1 MSINCSEINNLN
13 NSIDFFNSTKFI
25 CDELVKY
32 IRTYKQLTID
42 YSKKLSNMQSSF
54 AKKLSKTD
62 NKSMEKIIA
71 ITNKLVE
78 LIGDNIGLIKLS
90 AEELETKVK
99 EFELDLKTKFD
110 NLKQI
115 QKKAQ
120 EQNKILINNNNDI
133 NKARKNYI
141 DSMTK
146 CEEIISKYYSD
157 KKIIDDND
165 RGLTKKMNVND
176 YNIIKDKL
184 KNEMNDMNNSIKVS
198 KSFEKIYTNL
208 INDSSKI
215 HDVFVQN
222 YNKNYYSKIKSFNID
237 ISNKI
242 KNLLLSFYLSFKNS
256 YRQPMVTTDI
266 NINSLNTID
275 EGKETENILNSL
287 YKNDNPLQN
296 ITPMNYKLK
305 AVQILKENKFFEN
318 NDVNIN
324 STEDELKNED
334 GSIEQNKYVS
344 ILEDGF
350 SQLQYISNSSL
361 FKTLKTIF
369 KNFKLIEKNNIDFEI
384 EEIKFK
390 TQEYILKIES
400 NMNAYPYAKNGIQ
413 DKNDIV
419 IYYKRNELTNEE
431 LADLEKLLNHHE
443 SRIILL
449 QKLSDYRAKGKYYLD
464 QRDFDLLLKYF
475 NIIANHIKANADFH
489 CAEMIII
496 ISQTY
501 HLEILNKTK
510 GTSRKKYIQDDL
522 KNNELFKEKDF
533 WEEFLCYAINKEIM
547 KTQRRDKKIME
558 NKSST
563 DSKLS
568 NVVFSQLLTIIDN
581 MIEFGFSPEKTREII
596 EPKINYYKLND
607 ALKLTVNEVL
617 NSKIESE
624 KKKQEKEKEIKLEKE
639 KKEDKKE
646 EKEEKEEKKEEKEEK
661 KEEKEEKKEEDEIKE
676 DRKEEEKK
684 DNDNIVEIKNDELKE
699 EKKEVKEE
707 NNEKKV

>member
-1 MSINCSEINNLN
+1 MSINCSEVENLN
-13 NSIDFFNSTKFI
+13 NSIDFFNSMKFI
-25 CDELVKY
+25 CDELTKY

-42 YSKKLSNMQSSF
+42 YSKKLASMQSSF
-54 AKKLSKTD
+54 SKKLSKTE
-62 NKSMEKIIA
+62 NKSMEKIIS

-90 AEELETKVK
+90 AEEIETKVK
-99 EFELDLKTKFD
+99 EFELDLKTKYD

-120 EQNKILINNNNDI
+120 EQNKILINNYNDI
-133 NKARKNYI
+133 NKAKKNFI
-141 DSMTK
+141 ESMTK
-146 CEEIISKYYSD
+146 SEEIINKFYSD
-157 KKIIDDND
+157 KKFIDDSD
-165 RGLTKKMNVND
+165 RGLGKRINMND
-176 YNIIKDKL
+176 YNMTKDKL
-184 KNEMNDMNNSIKVS
+184 KSEYNDMNNSIKVS
-198 KSFEKIYTNL
+198 KSLEKIYTNL
-208 INDSSKI
+208 INDSTKI
-215 HDVFVQN
+215 HGVFVQN
-222 YNKNYYSKIKSFNID
+222 YTKNFYSTIKLFNID
-237 ISNKI
+237 LSNKI

-256 YRQPMVTTDI
+256 YRQPMVNTDI
-266 NINSLNTID
+266 NINSLNSID
-275 EGKETENILNSL
+275 EGKETENIMNTL
-287 YKNDNPLQN
+287 YKNNNPLQN
-296 ITPMNYKLK
+296 ISPVNYNLK
-305 AVQILKENKFFEN
+305 AIQILKENKFFEN

-324 STEDELKNED
+324 STEEELKNDD
-334 GSIEQNKYVS
+334 GSFEQNKYVS
-344 ILEDGF
+344 VLDDGF

-361 FKTLKTIF
+361 FLTLKKIF
-369 KNFKLIEKNNIDFEI
+369 DNFNLIDKNDIKFDI

-400 NMNAYPYAKNGIQ
+400 NMNSYPYAKDGIQ

-431 LADLEKLLNHHE
+431 LADLEKLLSHHE

-475 NIIANHIKANADFH
+475 NIITNYIKAEADYH

-501 HLEILNKTK
+501 HLEILNKAK

-522 KNNELFKEKDF
+522 KKNEIFRDKNF

-624 KKKQEKEKEIKLEKE
+624 KKKKEEEKEQENKEGDEI
-639 KKEDKKE
+639 KEDKKE
-646 EKEEKEEKKEEKEEK
+646 ENKYK
-661 KEEKEEKKEEDEIKE
+661 
-676 DRKEEEKK
+676 
-684 DNDNIVEIKNDELKE
+684 NDIIEIKNDELKE
-699 EKKEVKEE
+699 EEEIKEE
-707 NNEKKV
+707 KEEKEEINEKKE

>member
-1 MSINCSEINNLN
+1 MSINCSEVENLN
-13 NSIDFFNSTKFI
+13 NSIDFFNSMKFI
-25 CDELVKY
+25 CDELTKY

-42 YSKKLSNMQSSF
+42 YSKKLASMQSSF
-54 AKKLSKTD
+54 SKKLSKTE
-62 NKSMEKIIA
+62 NKSMEKIIS

-90 AEELETKVK
+90 AEEIETKVK
-99 EFELDLKTKFD
+99 EFELDLKTKYD

-120 EQNKILINNNNDI
+120 EQNKILINNYNDI
-133 NKARKNYI
+133 NKAKKNFI
-141 DSMTK
+141 ESMTK
-146 CEEIISKYYSD
+146 SEEIINKFYSD
-157 KKIIDDND
+157 KKFIDDSD
-165 RGLTKKMNVND
+165 RGLGKRINMND
-176 YNIIKDKL
+176 YNMTKDKL
-184 KNEMNDMNNSIKVS
+184 KSEYNDMNNSIKVS
-198 KSFEKIYTNL
+198 KSLEKIYTNL
-208 INDSSKI
+208 INDSTKI
-215 HDVFVQN
+215 HGVFVQN
-222 YNKNYYSKIKSFNID
+222 YTKNFYSTIKTFNID

-256 YRQPMVTTDI
+256 YRQPMVNTDI
-266 NINSLNTID
+266 NINSLNSID
-275 EGKETENILNSL
+275 EGKETENIMNTL
-287 YKNDNPLQN
+287 YKNNNPLQN
-296 ITPMNYKLK
+296 ISPVNYNLK
-305 AVQILKENKFFEN
+305 AIQILKENKFFEN

-324 STEDELKNED
+324 SSEEELKNDD
-334 GSIEQNKYVS
+334 GSFEQNKYVS
-344 ILEDGF
+344 VLDDGF

-361 FKTLKTIF
+361 FLTLKKIF
-369 KNFKLIEKNNIDFEI
+369 DNFNLIDKNDIKFDI

-400 NMNAYPYAKNGIQ
+400 NMNSYPYAKDGIQ

-431 LADLEKLLNHHE
+431 LADLEKLLSHHE

-475 NIIANHIKANADFH
+475 NIITNHIKAEADYH

-501 HLEILNKTK
+501 HLEILNKAK

-522 KNNELFKEKDF
+522 KKNEIFRDKNF

-624 KKKQEKEKEIKLEKE
+624 KKKKEEEKEQENKEGDEIKED
-639 KKEDKKE
+639 KKEENKYKNDIIEIKNDELKEEEEKKE
-646 EKEEKEEKKEEKEEK
+646 EKEEKEEINEK
-661 KEEKEEKKEEDEIKE
+661 KE
-676 DRKEEEKK
+676 
-684 DNDNIVEIKNDELKE
+684 
-699 EKKEVKEE
+699 
-707 NNEKKV
+707 

>member
-1 MSINCSEINNLN
+1 MI
-13 NSIDFFNSTKFI
+13 STK
-25 CDELVKY
+25 
-32 IRTYKQLTID
+32 
-42 YSKKLSNMQSSF
+42 
-54 AKKLSKTD
+54 
-62 NKSMEKIIA
+62 
-71 ITNKLVE
+71 
-78 LIGDNIGLIKLS
+78 
-90 AEELETKVK
+90 
-99 EFELDLKTKFD
+99 
-110 NLKQI
+110 
-115 QKKAQ
+115 QKKNFI
-120 EQNKILINNNNDI
+120 E
-133 NKARKNYI
+133 
-141 DSMTK
+141 SMTK
-146 CEEIISKYYSD
+146 SEEIINKFYSD
-157 KKIIDDND
+157 KKFIDDSD
-165 RGLTKKMNVND
+165 RGLGKRINMND
-176 YNIIKDKL
+176 YNMTKDKL
-184 KNEMNDMNNSIKVS
+184 KSEYNDMNNSIKVS
-198 KSFEKIYTNL
+198 KSLEKIYTNL
-208 INDSSKI
+208 INDSTKI
-215 HDVFVQN
+215 HGVFVQN
-222 YNKNYYSKIKSFNID
+222 YTKNFYSTIKTFNID

-256 YRQPMVTTDI
+256 YRQPMVNTDI
-266 NINSLNTID
+266 NINSLNSID
-275 EGKETENILNSL
+275 EGKETENIMNTL
-287 YKNDNPLQN
+287 YKNNNPLQN
-296 ITPMNYKLK
+296 ISPVNYNLK
-305 AVQILKENKFFEN
+305 AIQILKENKFFEN

-324 STEDELKNED
+324 STEEELKNDD
-334 GSIEQNKYVS
+334 GSFEQNKYVS
-344 ILEDGF
+344 VLDDGF

-361 FKTLKTIF
+361 FLTLKKIF
-369 KNFKLIEKNNIDFEI
+369 DNFNLIDKNDIKFDI

-400 NMNAYPYAKNGIQ
+400 NMNSYPYAKDGIQ

-431 LADLEKLLNHHE
+431 LADLEKLLSHHE

-475 NIIANHIKANADFH
+475 NIITNHIKAEADYH

-501 HLEILNKTK
+501 HLEILNKAK

-522 KNNELFKEKDF
+522 KKNEIFRDKNF

-624 KKKQEKEKEIKLEKE
+624 KKKKEEEKEQE
-639 KKEDKKE
+639 KKEGDEIKEDKKEENKFKNDIIEKKNDELKEEEEKKE
-646 EKEEKEEKKEEKEEK
+646 EKEEKEEINEK
-661 KEEKEEKKEEDEIKE
+661 KE
-676 DRKEEEKK
+676 
-684 DNDNIVEIKNDELKE
+684 
-699 EKKEVKEE
+699 
-707 NNEKKV
+707 

>member
-1 MSINCSEINNLN
+1 MSINCSEVENLN
-13 NSIDFFNSTKFI
+13 NSIDFFNSMKFI
-25 CDELVKY
+25 CDELTKY

-42 YSKKLSNMQSSF
+42 YSKKLASMQSSF
-54 AKKLSKTD
+54 SKKLSKTE
-62 NKSMEKIIA
+62 NKSMEKIIS

-90 AEELETKVK
+90 AEEIETKVK
-99 EFELDLKTKFD
+99 EFELDLKTKYD

-120 EQNKILINNNNDI
+120 EQNKILINNYNDI
-133 NKARKNYI
+133 NKAKKNFI
-141 DSMTK
+141 ESMTK
-146 CEEIISKYYSD
+146 SEEIINKFYSD
-157 KKIIDDND
+157 KKFIDDSD
-165 RGLTKKMNVND
+165 RGLGKRINMND
-176 YNIIKDKL
+176 YNMTKDKL
-184 KNEMNDMNNSIKVS
+184 KSEYNDMNNSIKVS
-198 KSFEKIYTNL
+198 KSLEKIYTNL
-208 INDSSKI
+208 INDSNKI
-215 HDVFVQN
+215 HGVFVQN
-222 YNKNYYSKIKSFNID
+222 YTKNFYSTIKTFNID

-256 YRQPMVTTDI
+256 YRQPMVNTDI
-266 NINSLNTID
+266 NINSLNSID
-275 EGKETENILNSL
+275 EGKETENIMNTL
-287 YKNDNPLQN
+287 YKNNNPLQN
-296 ITPMNYKLK
+296 ISPVNYNLK
-305 AVQILKENKFFEN
+305 AIQILKENKFFEN

-324 STEDELKNED
+324 STEEELKNDD
-334 GSIEQNKYVS
+334 GSFEQNKYVS
-344 ILEDGF
+344 VLDDGF

-361 FKTLKTIF
+361 FLTLKKIF
-369 KNFKLIEKNNIDFEI
+369 DNFNLIDKNDIKFDI

-400 NMNAYPYAKNGIQ
+400 NMNSYPYAKDGIQ

-431 LADLEKLLNHHE
+431 LADLEKLLSHHE

-475 NIIANHIKANADFH
+475 NIITNHIKAEADYH

-501 HLEILNKTK
+501 HLEILNKAK

-522 KNNELFKEKDF
+522 KKNEIFRDKNF

-624 KKKQEKEKEIKLEKE
+624 KKKKEEEKEQENKEGDEI
-639 KKEDKKE
+639 KEDKKE
-646 EKEEKEEKKEEKEEK
+646 ENKYK
-661 KEEKEEKKEEDEIKE
+661 
-676 DRKEEEKK
+676 
-684 DNDNIVEIKNDELKE
+684 NDIVEIKNDELKE
-699 EKKEVKEE
+699 EEEIKEE
-707 NNEKKV
+707 KEEKEEINEKKE

>member
-1 MSINCSEINNLN
+1 MSINCSEVENLN
-13 NSIDFFNSTKFI
+13 NSIDFFNSMKFI
-25 CDELVKY
+25 CDELTKY

-42 YSKKLSNMQSSF
+42 YSKKLASMQSSF
-54 AKKLSKTD
+54 AKKLSKTE
-62 NKSMEKIIA
+62 NKSMEKIIS

-90 AEELETKVK
+90 AEEIETKVK
-99 EFELDLKTKFD
+99 EFELDLKTKYD

-120 EQNKILINNNNDI
+120 EQNKILINNYNDI
-133 NKARKNYI
+133 NKAKKNFI
-141 DSMTK
+141 ESMTK
-146 CEEIISKYYSD
+146 SEEIINKFYSD
-157 KKIIDDND
+157 KKFIDDSD
-165 RGLTKKMNVND
+165 RGLGKRINMND
-176 YNIIKDKL
+176 YNMTKDKL
-184 KNEMNDMNNSIKVS
+184 KSEYNDMNNSIKVS
-198 KSFEKIYTNL
+198 KSLEKIYTNL
-208 INDSSKI
+208 INDSTKI
-215 HDVFVQN
+215 HGVFVQN
-222 YNKNYYSKIKSFNID
+222 YTKNFYSTIKLFNID
-237 ISNKI
+237 LSNKI

-256 YRQPMVTTDI
+256 YRQPMVNTDI
-266 NINSLNTID
+266 NINSLNSID
-275 EGKETENILNSL
+275 EGKETENIMNTL
-287 YKNDNPLQN
+287 YKNNNPLQN
-296 ITPMNYKLK
+296 ISPVNYNLK
-305 AVQILKENKFFEN
+305 AIQILKENKFFEN

-324 STEDELKNED
+324 STEEELKNDD
-334 GSIEQNKYVS
+334 GSFEQNKYVS
-344 ILEDGF
+344 VLDDGF

-361 FKTLKTIF
+361 FLTLKKIF
-369 KNFKLIEKNNIDFEI
+369 DNFNLIDKNDIKFDI

-400 NMNAYPYAKNGIQ
+400 NMNSYPYAKDGIQ

-431 LADLEKLLNHHE
+431 LADLEKLLSHHE

-475 NIIANHIKANADFH
+475 NIITNHIKAEADYH

-501 HLEILNKTK
+501 HLEILNKAK

-522 KNNELFKEKDF
+522 KKNEIFRDKNF

-624 KKKQEKEKEIKLEKE
+624 KKKKEEEKEQENKEGDEI
-639 KKEDKKE
+639 KEDKKEENKYKNDIVEIKNDELKEEEEIKE
-646 EKEEKEEKKEEKEEK
+646 EKEEKEEKKEINDEK
-661 KEEKEEKKEEDEIKE
+661 KE
-676 DRKEEEKK
+676 
-684 DNDNIVEIKNDELKE
+684 
-699 EKKEVKEE
+699 
-707 NNEKKV
+707 

>member
-1 MSINCSEINNLN
+1 MSINCSEVENLN
-13 NSIDFFNSTKFI
+13 NSIDFFNSMKFI
-25 CDELVKY
+25 CDELTKY

-42 YSKKLSNMQSSF
+42 YSKKLASMQSSF
-54 AKKLSKTD
+54 SKKLSKTE
-62 NKSMEKIIA
+62 NKSMEKIIS

-90 AEELETKVK
+90 AEEIETKVK
-99 EFELDLKTKFD
+99 EFELDLKTKYD

-120 EQNKILINNNNDI
+120 EQNKILINNYNDI
-133 NKARKNYI
+133 NKAKKNFI
-141 DSMTK
+141 ESMTK
-146 CEEIISKYYSD
+146 SEEIINKFYSD
-157 KKIIDDND
+157 KKFIDDSD
-165 RGLTKKMNVND
+165 RGLGKRINMND
-176 YNIIKDKL
+176 YNMTKDKL
-184 KNEMNDMNNSIKVS
+184 KSEYNDMNNSIKVS
-198 KSFEKIYTNL
+198 KSLEKIYTNL
-208 INDSSKI
+208 INDSTKI
-215 HDVFVQN
+215 HGVFVQN
-222 YNKNYYSKIKSFNID
+222 YTKNFYSTIKTFNID

-256 YRQPMVTTDI
+256 YRQPMVNTDI
-266 NINSLNTID
+266 NINSLNSID
-275 EGKETENILNSL
+275 EGKETENIMNTL
-287 YKNDNPLQN
+287 YKNNNPLQN
-296 ITPMNYKLK
+296 ISPVNYNLK
-305 AVQILKENKFFEN
+305 AIQILKENKFFEN

-324 STEDELKNED
+324 STEEELKNDD
-334 GSIEQNKYVS
+334 GSFEQNKYVS
-344 ILEDGF
+344 VLDDGF

-361 FKTLKTIF
+361 FLTLKKIF
-369 KNFKLIEKNNIDFEI
+369 DNFNLIDKNDIKFDI

-400 NMNAYPYAKNGIQ
+400 NMNSYPYAKDGIQ

-431 LADLEKLLNHHE
+431 LADLEKLLSHHE

-475 NIIANHIKANADFH
+475 NIITNYIKAEADYH

-501 HLEILNKTK
+501 HLEILNKAK

-522 KNNELFKEKDF
+522 KKNEIFRDKNF

-624 KKKQEKEKEIKLEKE
+624 KKKKEEEKEQENKEGDEI
-639 KKEDKKE
+639 KEDKKE
-646 EKEEKEEKKEEKEEK
+646 ENKYK
-661 KEEKEEKKEEDEIKE
+661 
-676 DRKEEEKK
+676 
-684 DNDNIVEIKNDELKE
+684 NDIVEIKNDELKE
-699 EKKEVKEE
+699 EEKIKEE
-707 NNEKKV
+707 KEEKEEINEKKE

>member
-1 MSINCSEINNLN
+1 MSINCSEVENLN
-13 NSIDFFNSTKFI
+13 NSIDFFNSMKFI
-25 CDELVKY
+25 CDELTKY

-42 YSKKLSNMQSSF
+42 YSKKLASMQSSF
-54 AKKLSKTD
+54 SKKLSKTE
-62 NKSMEKIIA
+62 NKSMEKIIS

-90 AEELETKVK
+90 AEEIETKVK
-99 EFELDLKTKFD
+99 EFELDLKTKYD

-120 EQNKILINNNNDI
+120 EQNKILINNYNDI
-133 NKARKNYI
+133 NKAKKNFI
-141 DSMTK
+141 ESMTK
-146 CEEIISKYYSD
+146 SEEIINKFYSD
-157 KKIIDDND
+157 KKFIDDSD
-165 RGLTKKMNVND
+165 RGLGKRINMND
-176 YNIIKDKL
+176 YNMTKDKL
-184 KNEMNDMNNSIKVS
+184 KSEYNDMNNSIKVS
-198 KSFEKIYTNL
+198 KSLEKIYTNL
-208 INDSSKI
+208 INDSTKI
-215 HDVFVQN
+215 HGVFVQN
-222 YNKNYYSKIKSFNID
+222 YTKNFYSTIKTFNID

-256 YRQPMVTTDI
+256 YRQPMVNTDI
-266 NINSLNTID
+266 NINSLNSID
-275 EGKETENILNSL
+275 EGKETENIMNTL
-287 YKNDNPLQN
+287 YKNNNPLQN
-296 ITPMNYKLK
+296 ISPVNYNLK
-305 AVQILKENKFFEN
+305 AIQILKENKFFEN

-324 STEDELKNED
+324 STEEELKNDD
-334 GSIEQNKYVS
+334 GSFEQNKYVS
-344 ILEDGF
+344 VLDDGF

-361 FKTLKTIF
+361 FLTLKKIF
-369 KNFKLIEKNNIDFEI
+369 DNFNLIDKNDIKFDI

-400 NMNAYPYAKNGIQ
+400 NMNSYPYAKDGIQ

-431 LADLEKLLNHHE
+431 LADLEKLLSHHE

-475 NIIANHIKANADFH
+475 NIITNHIKAEADYH

-501 HLEILNKTK
+501 HLEILNKAK

-522 KNNELFKEKDF
+522 KKNEIFRDKNF

-624 KKKQEKEKEIKLEKE
+624 KKKKEEEKEQE
-639 KKEDKKE
+639 KKEGDEIKEDKKEENKFKNDIIEIKNDELKEEEEKKE
-646 EKEEKEEKKEEKEEK
+646 EKEEKEEINEK
-661 KEEKEEKKEEDEIKE
+661 KE
-676 DRKEEEKK
+676 
-684 DNDNIVEIKNDELKE
+684 
-699 EKKEVKEE
+699 
-707 NNEKKV
+707 

>member
-1 MSINCSEINNLN
+1 
-13 NSIDFFNSTKFI
+13 
-25 CDELVKY
+25 
-32 IRTYKQLTID
+32 
-42 YSKKLSNMQSSF
+42 
-54 AKKLSKTD
+54 
-62 NKSMEKIIA
+62 
-71 ITNKLVE
+71 
-78 LIGDNIGLIKLS
+78 
-90 AEELETKVK
+90 
-99 EFELDLKTKFD
+99 
-110 NLKQI
+110 
-115 QKKAQ
+115 
-120 EQNKILINNNNDI
+120 
-133 NKARKNYI
+133 
-141 DSMTK
+141 MTK
-146 CEEIISKYYSD
+146 SEEIINKFYSD
-157 KKIIDDND
+157 KKFIDDSD
-165 RGLTKKMNVND
+165 RGLGKRINMND
-176 YNIIKDKL
+176 YNMTKDKL
-184 KNEMNDMNNSIKVS
+184 KSEYNDMNNSIKVS
-198 KSFEKIYTNL
+198 KSLEKIYTNL
-208 INDSSKI
+208 INDSTKI
-215 HDVFVQN
+215 HGVFVQN
-222 YNKNYYSKIKSFNID
+222 YTKNFYSTIKTFNID

-256 YRQPMVTTDI
+256 YRQPMVNTDI
-266 NINSLNTID
+266 NINSLNSID
-275 EGKETENILNSL
+275 EGKETENIMNTL
-287 YKNDNPLQN
+287 YKNNNPLQN
-296 ITPMNYKLK
+296 ISPVNYNLK
-305 AVQILKENKFFEN
+305 AIQILKENKFFEN

-324 STEDELKNED
+324 STEEELKNDD
-334 GSIEQNKYVS
+334 GSFEQNKYVS
-344 ILEDGF
+344 VLDDGF

-361 FKTLKTIF
+361 FLTLKKIF
-369 KNFKLIEKNNIDFEI
+369 DNFNLIDKNDIKFDI

-400 NMNAYPYAKNGIQ
+400 NMNSYPYAKDGIQ

-431 LADLEKLLNHHE
+431 LADLEKLLSHHE

-475 NIIANHIKANADFH
+475 NIITNHIKAEADYH

-501 HLEILNKTK
+501 HLEILNKAK

-522 KNNELFKEKDF
+522 KKNEIFRDKNF

-624 KKKQEKEKEIKLEKE
+624 KKKKEEEKEQENKEGDEI
-639 KKEDKKE
+639 KEDKKE
-646 EKEEKEEKKEEKEEK
+646 ENKYK
-661 KEEKEEKKEEDEIKE
+661 
-676 DRKEEEKK
+676 
-684 DNDNIVEIKNDELKE
+684 NDIVEIKNDELKE
-699 EKKEVKEE
+699 EEEIKEE
-707 NNEKKV
+707 KEEKEEINEKKE

>member
-1 MSINCSEINNLN
+1 MSINCSEVENLN
-13 NSIDFFNSTKFI
+13 NSIDFFNSMKFI
-25 CDELVKY
+25 CDELTKY

-42 YSKKLSNMQSSF
+42 YSKKLASMQSSF
-54 AKKLSKTD
+54 AKKLSKTE
-62 NKSMEKIIA
+62 NKSMEKIIS

-90 AEELETKVK
+90 AEEIETKVK
-99 EFELDLKTKFD
+99 EFELDLKTKYD

-120 EQNKILINNNNDI
+120 EQNKILINNYNDI
-133 NKARKNYI
+133 NKAKKNFI
-141 DSMTK
+141 ESMTK
-146 CEEIISKYYSD
+146 SEEIINKFYSD
-157 KKIIDDND
+157 KKFIDDSD
-165 RGLTKKMNVND
+165 RGLGKRINMND
-176 YNIIKDKL
+176 YNMTKDKL
-184 KNEMNDMNNSIKVS
+184 KSEYNDMNNSIKVS
-198 KSFEKIYTNL
+198 KSLEKIYTNL
-208 INDSSKI
+208 INDSTKI
-215 HDVFVQN
+215 HGVFVQN
-222 YNKNYYSKIKSFNID
+222 YTKNFYSTIKTFNID

-256 YRQPMVTTDI
+256 YRQPMVNTDI
-266 NINSLNTID
+266 NINSLNSID
-275 EGKETENILNSL
+275 EGKETQNIMNTL
-287 YKNDNPLQN
+287 YKNNNPLQN
-296 ITPMNYKLK
+296 ISPVNYNLK
-305 AVQILKENKFFEN
+305 AIQILKENKFFEN

-324 STEDELKNED
+324 STEEELKNDD
-334 GSIEQNKYVS
+334 GSFEQNKYVS
-344 ILEDGF
+344 VLDDGF

-361 FKTLKTIF
+361 FLTLKKIF
-369 KNFKLIEKNNIDFEI
+369 DNFNLIDKNDIKFDI

-400 NMNAYPYAKNGIQ
+400 NMNSYPYAKDGIQ

-431 LADLEKLLNHHE
+431 LADLEKLLSHHE

-475 NIIANHIKANADFH
+475 NIITNYIKAEADYH

-501 HLEILNKTK
+501 HLEILNKAK

-522 KNNELFKEKDF
+522 KKNEIFRDKNF

-624 KKKQEKEKEIKLEKE
+624 KKKKEEEKEQEQENKEGDEI
-639 KKEDKKE
+639 KEDKKE
-646 EKEEKEEKKEEKEEK
+646 ENKYKNDIIEIKNDELKEEEKKEEKEEK
-661 KEEKEEKKEEDEIKE
+661 KEI
-676 DRKEEEKK
+676 
-684 DNDNIVEIKNDELKE
+684 NDEKME
-699 EKKEVKEE
+699 
-707 NNEKKV
+707 

>member
-1 MSINCSEINNLN
+1 MSINCSEVENLN
-13 NSIDFFNSTKFI
+13 NSIDFFNSMKFI
-25 CDELVKY
+25 CDELTKY

-42 YSKKLSNMQSSF
+42 YSKKLASMQSSF
-54 AKKLSKTD
+54 AKKLSKTE
-62 NKSMEKIIA
+62 NKSMEKIIS

-90 AEELETKVK
+90 AEEIETKVK
-99 EFELDLKTKFD
+99 EFELDLKTKYD

-120 EQNKILINNNNDI
+120 EQNKILINNYNDI
-133 NKARKNYI
+133 NKAKKNFI
-141 DSMTK
+141 ESMTK
-146 CEEIISKYYSD
+146 SEEIINKFYSD
-157 KKIIDDND
+157 KKFIDDSD
-165 RGLTKKMNVND
+165 RGLGKRINMND
-176 YNIIKDKL
+176 YNMTKDKL
-184 KNEMNDMNNSIKVS
+184 KSEYNDMNNSIKVS
-198 KSFEKIYTNL
+198 KSLEKIYTNL
-208 INDSSKI
+208 INDSTKI
-215 HDVFVQN
+215 HGVFVQN
-222 YNKNYYSKIKSFNID
+222 YTKNFYSTIKTFNID

-256 YRQPMVTTDI
+256 YRQPMVNTDI
-266 NINSLNTID
+266 NINSLNSID
-275 EGKETENILNSL
+275 EGKETENIMNTL
-287 YKNDNPLQN
+287 YKNNNPLQN
-296 ITPMNYKLK
+296 ISPVNYNLK
-305 AVQILKENKFFEN
+305 AIQILKENKFFEN

-324 STEDELKNED
+324 SSEEELKNDD
-334 GSIEQNKYVS
+334 GSFEQNKYVS
-344 ILEDGF
+344 VLDDGF

-361 FKTLKTIF
+361 FLTLKKIF
-369 KNFKLIEKNNIDFEI
+369 DNFNLIDKNDIKFDI

-400 NMNAYPYAKNGIQ
+400 NMNSYPYAKDGIQ

-431 LADLEKLLNHHE
+431 LADLEKLLSHHE

-475 NIIANHIKANADFH
+475 NIITNHIKAEADYH

-501 HLEILNKTK
+501 HLEILNKAK

-522 KNNELFKEKDF
+522 KKNEIFRDKNF

-624 KKKQEKEKEIKLEKE
+624 KKKKEEEKEQEKKEGDEI
-639 KKEDKKE
+639 KEDKKE
-646 EKEEKEEKKEEKEEK
+646 ENKYK
-661 KEEKEEKKEEDEIKE
+661 
-676 DRKEEEKK
+676 
-684 DNDNIVEIKNDELKE
+684 NDIVEIKNDELKE
-699 EKKEVKEE
+699 EEEIKEEKEEKKEI
-707 NNEKKV
+707 NDEKKE

>member
-1 MSINCSEINNLN
+1 MSINCSEVENLN
-13 NSIDFFNSTKFI
+13 NSIDFFNSMKFI
-25 CDELVKY
+25 CDELTKY

-42 YSKKLSNMQSSF
+42 YSKKLASMQSSF
-54 AKKLSKTD
+54 AKKLSKTE
-62 NKSMEKIIA
+62 NKSMEKIIS

-90 AEELETKVK
+90 AEEIETKVK
-99 EFELDLKTKFD
+99 EFELDLKTKYD

-120 EQNKILINNNNDI
+120 EQNKILINNYNDI
-133 NKARKNYI
+133 NKAKKNFI
-141 DSMTK
+141 ESMTK
-146 CEEIISKYYSD
+146 SEEIINKFYSD
-157 KKIIDDND
+157 KKFIDDSD
-165 RGLTKKMNVND
+165 RGLGKRINMND
-176 YNIIKDKL
+176 YNMTKDKL
-184 KNEMNDMNNSIKVS
+184 KSEYNDMNNSIKVS
-198 KSFEKIYTNL
+198 KSLEKIYTNL
-208 INDSSKI
+208 INDSTKI
-215 HDVFVQN
+215 HGVFVQN
-222 YNKNYYSKIKSFNID
+222 YTKNFYSTIKTFNID

-256 YRQPMVTTDI
+256 YRQPMVNTDI
-266 NINSLNTID
+266 NINSLNSID
-275 EGKETENILNSL
+275 EGKETENIMNSL
-287 YKNDNPLQN
+287 YKNNNPLQN
-296 ITPMNYKLK
+296 ISPVNYNLK
-305 AVQILKENKFFEN
+305 AIQILKENKFFEN

-324 STEDELKNED
+324 STEEELKNDD
-334 GSIEQNKYVS
+334 GSFEQNKYVS
-344 ILEDGF
+344 VLDDGF

-361 FKTLKTIF
+361 FLTLKKIF
-369 KNFKLIEKNNIDFEI
+369 DNFNLIDKNDIKFDI

-400 NMNAYPYAKNGIQ
+400 NMNSYPYAKDGIQ

-431 LADLEKLLNHHE
+431 LADLEKLLSHHE

-475 NIIANHIKANADFH
+475 NIITNHIKAEADYH

-501 HLEILNKTK
+501 HLEILNKAK

-522 KNNELFKEKDF
+522 KKNEIFRDKNF

-624 KKKQEKEKEIKLEKE
+624 KKKKEEEKEQENKEGDEI
-639 KKEDKKE
+639 KEDKKEENKYKNDIVEIKNDELKEEEEIKEEKGIKE
-646 EKEEKEEKKEEKEEK
+646 EKEEKEEKKEINDEK
-661 KEEKEEKKEEDEIKE
+661 KE
-676 DRKEEEKK
+676 
-684 DNDNIVEIKNDELKE
+684 
-699 EKKEVKEE
+699 
-707 NNEKKV
+707 

>member
-1 MSINCSEINNLN
+1 MSINCSEVENLN
-13 NSIDFFNSTKFI
+13 NSIDFFNSMKFI
-25 CDELVKY
+25 CDELTKY

-42 YSKKLSNMQSSF
+42 YSKKLASMQSSF
-54 AKKLSKTD
+54 SKKLSKTE
-62 NKSMEKIIA
+62 NKSMEKIIS

-90 AEELETKVK
+90 AEEIETKVK
-99 EFELDLKTKFD
+99 EFELDLKTKYD

-120 EQNKILINNNNDI
+120 EQNKILINNYNDI
-133 NKARKNYI
+133 NKAKKNFI
-141 DSMTK
+141 ESMTK
-146 CEEIISKYYSD
+146 SEEIINKFYSD
-157 KKIIDDND
+157 KKFIDDSD
-165 RGLTKKMNVND
+165 RGLGKRINMND
-176 YNIIKDKL
+176 YNMTKDKL
-184 KNEMNDMNNSIKVS
+184 KSEYNDMNNSIKVS
-198 KSFEKIYTNL
+198 KSLEKIYTNL
-208 INDSSKI
+208 INDSTKI
-215 HDVFVQN
+215 HGVFVQN
-222 YNKNYYSKIKSFNID
+222 YTKNFYSTIKTFNID

-256 YRQPMVTTDI
+256 YRQPMVNTDI
-266 NINSLNTID
+266 NINSLNSID
-275 EGKETENILNSL
+275 EGKETENIMNTL
-287 YKNDNPLQN
+287 YKNNNPLQN
-296 ITPMNYKLK
+296 ISPVNYNLK
-305 AVQILKENKFFEN
+305 AIQILKENKFFEN

-324 STEDELKNED
+324 STEEELKNDD
-334 GSIEQNKYVS
+334 GSFEQNKYVS
-344 ILEDGF
+344 VLDDGF

-361 FKTLKTIF
+361 FLTLKKIF
-369 KNFKLIEKNNIDFEI
+369 DNFNLIDKNDIKFDI

-400 NMNAYPYAKNGIQ
+400 NMNSYPYAKDGIQ

-431 LADLEKLLNHHE
+431 LADLEKLLSHHE

-475 NIIANHIKANADFH
+475 NIITNHIKAEADYH

-501 HLEILNKTK
+501 HLEILNKAK

-522 KNNELFKEKDF
+522 KKNEIFRDKNF

-624 KKKQEKEKEIKLEKE
+624 KKKKEEEKEQENKEGDEI
-639 KKEDKKE
+639 KEDKKE
-646 EKEEKEEKKEEKEEK
+646 ENKYK
-661 KEEKEEKKEEDEIKE
+661 
-676 DRKEEEKK
+676 
-684 DNDNIVEIKNDELKE
+684 NDIIEIKNDELKE
-699 EKKEVKEE
+699 EEEIKEE
-707 NNEKKV
+707 KEEKEEINEKKE

>member
-1 MSINCSEINNLN
+1 MSINCSEVENLN
-13 NSIDFFNSTKFI
+13 NSIDFFNSMKFI
-25 CDELVKY
+25 CDELTKY

-42 YSKKLSNMQSSF
+42 YSKKLASMQSSF
-54 AKKLSKTD
+54 AKKLSKTE
-62 NKSMEKIIA
+62 NKSMEKIIS

-90 AEELETKVK
+90 AEEIETKVK
-99 EFELDLKTKFD
+99 EFELDLKTKYD

-120 EQNKILINNNNDI
+120 EQNKILINNYNDI
-133 NKARKNYI
+133 NKAKKNFI
-141 DSMTK
+141 ESMTK
-146 CEEIISKYYSD
+146 SEEIINKFYSD
-157 KKIIDDND
+157 KKFIDDSD
-165 RGLTKKMNVND
+165 RGLGKRINMND
-176 YNIIKDKL
+176 YNMTKDKL
-184 KNEMNDMNNSIKVS
+184 KSEYNDMNNSIKVS
-198 KSFEKIYTNL
+198 KSLEKIYTNL
-208 INDSSKI
+208 INDSTKI
-215 HDVFVQN
+215 HGVFVQN
-222 YNKNYYSKIKSFNID
+222 YTKNFYSTIKTFNID

-256 YRQPMVTTDI
+256 YRQPMVNTDI
-266 NINSLNTID
+266 NINSLNSID
-275 EGKETENILNSL
+275 EGKETQNIMNTL
-287 YKNDNPLQN
+287 YKNNNPLQN
-296 ITPMNYKLK
+296 ISPVNYNLK
-305 AVQILKENKFFEN
+305 AIQILKENKFFEN

-324 STEDELKNED
+324 STEEELKNDD
-334 GSIEQNKYVS
+334 GSFEQNKYVS
-344 ILEDGF
+344 VLDDGF

-361 FKTLKTIF
+361 FLTLKKIF
-369 KNFKLIEKNNIDFEI
+369 DNFNLIDKNDIKFDI

-400 NMNAYPYAKNGIQ
+400 NMNSYPYAKDGIQ

-431 LADLEKLLNHHE
+431 LADLEKLLSHHE

-475 NIIANHIKANADFH
+475 NIITNHIKAEADYH

-501 HLEILNKTK
+501 HLEILNKAK

-522 KNNELFKEKDF
+522 KKNEIFRDKNF

-624 KKKQEKEKEIKLEKE
+624 KKKKEEEKEQENKEGDEI
-639 KKEDKKE
+639 KEDKKE
-646 EKEEKEEKKEEKEEK
+646 ENKYK
-661 KEEKEEKKEEDEIKE
+661 
-676 DRKEEEKK
+676 
-684 DNDNIVEIKNDELKE
+684 NDIIEIKNDELKE
-699 EKKEVKEE
+699 EEEIKEE
-707 NNEKKV
+707 KEEKEEINEKKE

>member
-1 MSINCSEINNLN
+1 MSINCSEVENLN
-13 NSIDFFNSTKFI
+13 NSIDFFNSMKFI
-25 CDELVKY
+25 CDELTKY

-42 YSKKLSNMQSSF
+42 YSKKLASMQSSF
-54 AKKLSKTD
+54 AKKLSKTE
-62 NKSMEKIIA
+62 NKSMEKIIS

-90 AEELETKVK
+90 AEEIETKVK
-99 EFELDLKTKFD
+99 EFELDLKTKYD

-120 EQNKILINNNNDI
+120 EQNKILINNYNDI
-133 NKARKNYI
+133 NKAKKNFI
-141 DSMTK
+141 ESMTK
-146 CEEIISKYYSD
+146 SEEIINKFYSD
-157 KKIIDDND
+157 KKFIDDSD
-165 RGLTKKMNVND
+165 RGLGKRINMND
-176 YNIIKDKL
+176 YNMTKDKL
-184 KNEMNDMNNSIKVS
+184 KSEYNDMNNSIKVS
-198 KSFEKIYTNL
+198 KSLEKIYTNL
-208 INDSSKI
+208 INDSTKI
-215 HDVFVQN
+215 HGVFVQN
-222 YNKNYYSKIKSFNID
+222 YTKNFYSTIKTFNID

-256 YRQPMVTTDI
+256 YRQPMVNTDI
-266 NINSLNTID
+266 NINSLNSID
-275 EGKETENILNSL
+275 EGKETENIMNTL
-287 YKNDNPLQN
+287 YKNNNPLQN
-296 ITPMNYKLK
+296 ISPVNYNLK
-305 AVQILKENKFFEN
+305 AIQILKENKFFEN

-324 STEDELKNED
+324 STEEELKNDD
-334 GSIEQNKYVS
+334 GSFEQNKYVS
-344 ILEDGF
+344 VLDDGF

-361 FKTLKTIF
+361 FLTLKKIF
-369 KNFKLIEKNNIDFEI
+369 DNFNLIDKNDIKFDI

-400 NMNAYPYAKNGIQ
+400 NMNSYPYAKDGIQ

-431 LADLEKLLNHHE
+431 LADLEKLLSHHE

-475 NIIANHIKANADFH
+475 NIITNHIKAEADYH

-501 HLEILNKTK
+501 HLEILNKAK

-522 KNNELFKEKDF
+522 KKNEIFRDKNF

-624 KKKQEKEKEIKLEKE
+624 KKKKEEEKEQENKEGDEI
-639 KKEDKKE
+639 KEDKKE
-646 EKEEKEEKKEEKEEK
+646 ENKYL
-661 KEEKEEKKEEDEIKE
+661 
-676 DRKEEEKK
+676 
-684 DNDNIVEIKNDELKE
+684 NDIVEIKNDELKE
-699 EKKEVKEE
+699 EEEIKEE
-707 NNEKKV
+707 KEEKEEINEKKE

>member
-1 MSINCSEINNLN
+1 MSINCSEVENLN
-13 NSIDFFNSTKFI
+13 NSIDFFNSMKFI
-25 CDELVKY
+25 CDELTKY

-42 YSKKLSNMQSSF
+42 YSKKLASMQSSF
-54 AKKLSKTD
+54 SKKLSKTE
-62 NKSMEKIIA
+62 NKSMEKIIS

-90 AEELETKVK
+90 AEEIETKVK
-99 EFELDLKTKFD
+99 EFELDLKTKYD

-120 EQNKILINNNNDI
+120 EQNKILINNYNDI
-133 NKARKNYI
+133 NKAKKNFI
-141 DSMTK
+141 ESMTK
-146 CEEIISKYYSD
+146 SEEIINKFYSD
-157 KKIIDDND
+157 KKFIDDSD
-165 RGLTKKMNVND
+165 RGLGKRINMND
-176 YNIIKDKL
+176 YNMTKDKL
-184 KNEMNDMNNSIKVS
+184 KSEYNDMNNSIKVS
-198 KSFEKIYTNL
+198 KSLEKIYTNL
-208 INDSSKI
+208 INDSTKI
-215 HDVFVQN
+215 HGVFVQN
-222 YNKNYYSKIKSFNID
+222 YTKNFYSTIKTFNID

-256 YRQPMVTTDI
+256 YRQPMVNTDI
-266 NINSLNTID
+266 NINSLNSID
-275 EGKETENILNSL
+275 EGKETENIMNTL
-287 YKNDNPLQN
+287 YKNNNPLQN
-296 ITPMNYKLK
+296 ISPVNYNLK
-305 AVQILKENKFFEN
+305 AIQILKENKFFEN

-324 STEDELKNED
+324 STEEELKNDD
-334 GSIEQNKYVS
+334 GSFEQNKYVS
-344 ILEDGF
+344 VLDDGF

-361 FKTLKTIF
+361 FLTLKKIF
-369 KNFKLIEKNNIDFEI
+369 DNFNLIDKNDIKFDI

-400 NMNAYPYAKNGIQ
+400 NMNSYPYAKDGIQ

-431 LADLEKLLNHHE
+431 LADLEKLLSHHE

-475 NIIANHIKANADFH
+475 NIITNHIKAEADYH

-501 HLEILNKTK
+501 HLEILNKAK

-522 KNNELFKEKDF
+522 KKNEIFRDKNF

-624 KKKQEKEKEIKLEKE
+624 KKKKEEEKEQENKEGDEI
-639 KKEDKKE
+639 KEDKKE
-646 EKEEKEEKKEEKEEK
+646 ENKYL
-661 KEEKEEKKEEDEIKE
+661 
-676 DRKEEEKK
+676 
-684 DNDNIVEIKNDELKE
+684 NDIVEIKNDELKE
-699 EKKEVKEE
+699 EEEIKEE
-707 NNEKKV
+707 KEEKEEINEKKE

>member
-1 MSINCSEINNLN
+1 MSINCSEVENLN
-13 NSIDFFNSTKFI
+13 NSIDFFNSMKFI
-25 CDELVKY
+25 CDELTKY

-42 YSKKLSNMQSSF
+42 YSKKLASMQSSF
-54 AKKLSKTD
+54 AKKLSKTE
-62 NKSMEKIIA
+62 NKSMEKIIS

-90 AEELETKVK
+90 AEEIETKVK
-99 EFELDLKTKFD
+99 EFELDLKTKYD

-120 EQNKILINNNNDI
+120 EQNKILINNYNDI
-133 NKARKNYI
+133 NKAKKNFI
-141 DSMTK
+141 ESMTK
-146 CEEIISKYYSD
+146 SEEIINKFYSD
-157 KKIIDDND
+157 KKFIDDSD
-165 RGLTKKMNVND
+165 RGLGKRINMND
-176 YNIIKDKL
+176 YNMTKDKL
-184 KNEMNDMNNSIKVS
+184 KSEYNDMNNSIKVS
-198 KSFEKIYTNL
+198 KSLEKIYTNL
-208 INDSSKI
+208 INDSTKI
-215 HDVFVQN
+215 HGVFVQN
-222 YNKNYYSKIKSFNID
+222 YTKNFYSTIKTFNID

-256 YRQPMVTTDI
+256 YRQPMVNTDI
-266 NINSLNTID
+266 NINSLNSID
-275 EGKETENILNSL
+275 EGKETENIMNSL
-287 YKNDNPLQN
+287 YKNNNPLQN
-296 ITPMNYKLK
+296 ISPVNYNLK
-305 AVQILKENKFFEN
+305 AIQILKENKFFEN

-324 STEDELKNED
+324 STEEELKNDD
-334 GSIEQNKYVS
+334 GSFEQNKYVS
-344 ILEDGF
+344 VLDDGF

-361 FKTLKTIF
+361 FLTLKKIF
-369 KNFKLIEKNNIDFEI
+369 DNFNLIDKNDIKFDI

-400 NMNAYPYAKNGIQ
+400 NMNSYPYAKDGIQ

-431 LADLEKLLNHHE
+431 LADLEKLLSHHE

-475 NIIANHIKANADFH
+475 NIITNHIKAEADYH

-501 HLEILNKTK
+501 HLEILNKAK

-522 KNNELFKEKDF
+522 KKNEIFRDKNF

-624 KKKQEKEKEIKLEKE
+624 KKKKEEEQEQEQE
-639 KKEDKKE
+639 KKEGDEIKEDKKEENKYKNDIIEIKNDELKEEEEKKE
-646 EKEEKEEKKEEKEEK
+646 EKEEKEEINEK
-661 KEEKEEKKEEDEIKE
+661 KE
-676 DRKEEEKK
+676 
-684 DNDNIVEIKNDELKE
+684 
-699 EKKEVKEE
+699 
-707 NNEKKV
+707 

>member
-1 MSINCSEINNLN
+1 MSINCSEVENLN
-13 NSIDFFNSTKFI
+13 NSIDFFNSMKFI
-25 CDELVKY
+25 CDELTKY

-42 YSKKLSNMQSSF
+42 YSKKLASMQSSF
-54 AKKLSKTD
+54 SKKLSKTE
-62 NKSMEKIIA
+62 NKSMEKIIS

-90 AEELETKVK
+90 AEEIETKVK
-99 EFELDLKTKFD
+99 EFELDLKTKYD

-120 EQNKILINNNNDI
+120 EQNKILINNYNDI
-133 NKARKNYI
+133 NKAKKNFI
-141 DSMTK
+141 ESMAK
-146 CEEIISKYYSD
+146 SEEIINKFYSD
-157 KKIIDDND
+157 KKFIDDSD
-165 RGLTKKMNVND
+165 RGLGKRINMND
-176 YNIIKDKL
+176 YNMTKDKL
-184 KNEMNDMNNSIKVS
+184 KSEYNDMNISIKVS
-198 KSFEKIYTNL
+198 KSLEKIYTNL
-208 INDSSKI
+208 INDSTKI
-215 HDVFVQN
+215 HGVFVQN
-222 YNKNYYSKIKSFNID
+222 YTKNFYSTIKTFNID

-256 YRQPMVTTDI
+256 YRQPMVNTDI
-266 NINSLNTID
+266 NINSLNSID
-275 EGKETENILNSL
+275 EGKETENIMNTL
-287 YKNDNPLQN
+287 YKNNNPLQN
-296 ITPMNYKLK
+296 ISPVNYNLK
-305 AVQILKENKFFEN
+305 AIQILKENKFFEN

-324 STEDELKNED
+324 STEEELKNDD
-334 GSIEQNKYVS
+334 GSFEQNKYVS
-344 ILEDGF
+344 VLDDGF

-361 FKTLKTIF
+361 FLTLKKIF
-369 KNFKLIEKNNIDFEI
+369 DNFNLIDKNDIKFDI

-400 NMNAYPYAKNGIQ
+400 NMNSYPYAKDGIQ

-431 LADLEKLLNHHE
+431 LADLEKLLSHHE

-475 NIIANHIKANADFH
+475 NIITNHIKAEADYH

-501 HLEILNKTK
+501 HLEILNKAK

-522 KNNELFKEKDF
+522 KKNEIFRDKNF

-624 KKKQEKEKEIKLEKE
+624 KKKKEEEKEQENKEGDEIKED
-639 KKEDKKE
+639 KKEENKYKNDIIEIKNDELKEEEEKKE
-646 EKEEKEEKKEEKEEK
+646 EKEEKEEINEK
-661 KEEKEEKKEEDEIKE
+661 KE
-676 DRKEEEKK
+676 
-684 DNDNIVEIKNDELKE
+684 
-699 EKKEVKEE
+699 
-707 NNEKKV
+707 

>member
-1 MSINCSEINNLN
+1 M
-13 NSIDFFNSTKFI
+13 KFI
-25 CDELVKY
+25 CDELTKY

-42 YSKKLSNMQSSF
+42 YSKKLASMQSSF
-54 AKKLSKTD
+54 SKKLSKTE
-62 NKSMEKIIA
+62 NKSMEKIIS

-90 AEELETKVK
+90 AEEIETKVK
-99 EFELDLKTKFD
+99 EFELDLKTKYD

-120 EQNKILINNNNDI
+120 EQNKILINNYNDI
-133 NKARKNYI
+133 NKAKKNFI
-141 DSMTK
+141 ESMTK
-146 CEEIISKYYSD
+146 SEEIINKFYSD
-157 KKIIDDND
+157 KKFIDDSD
-165 RGLTKKMNVND
+165 RGLGKRINMND
-176 YNIIKDKL
+176 YNMTKDKL
-184 KNEMNDMNNSIKVS
+184 KSEYNDMNNSIKVS
-198 KSFEKIYTNL
+198 KSLEKIYTNL
-208 INDSSKI
+208 INDSTKI
-215 HDVFVQN
+215 HGVFVQN
-222 YNKNYYSKIKSFNID
+222 YTKNFYSTIKTFNID

-256 YRQPMVTTDI
+256 YRQPMVNTDI
-266 NINSLNTID
+266 NINSLNSID
-275 EGKETENILNSL
+275 EGKETENIMNTL
-287 YKNDNPLQN
+287 YKNNNPLQN
-296 ITPMNYKLK
+296 ISPVNYNLK
-305 AVQILKENKFFEN
+305 AIQILKENKFFEN

-324 STEDELKNED
+324 STEEELKNDD
-334 GSIEQNKYVS
+334 GSFEQNKYVS
-344 ILEDGF
+344 VLDDGF

-361 FKTLKTIF
+361 FLTLKKIF
-369 KNFKLIEKNNIDFEI
+369 DNFNLIDKNDIKFDI

-400 NMNAYPYAKNGIQ
+400 NMNSYPYAKDGIQ

-431 LADLEKLLNHHE
+431 LADLEKLLSHHE

-475 NIIANHIKANADFH
+475 NIITNHIKAEADYH

-501 HLEILNKTK
+501 HLEILNKAK

-522 KNNELFKEKDF
+522 KKNEIFRDKNF

-624 KKKQEKEKEIKLEKE
+624 KKKKEEEKEQENKEGDEI
-639 KKEDKKE
+639 KEDKKE
-646 EKEEKEEKKEEKEEK
+646 ENKYK
-661 KEEKEEKKEEDEIKE
+661 
-676 DRKEEEKK
+676 
-684 DNDNIVEIKNDELKE
+684 NDIVEIKNDELKE
-699 EKKEVKEE
+699 EEIKEE
-707 NNEKKV
+707 KEEKEEINEKKE

>member
-1 MSINCSEINNLN
+1 MSINCCEVENLN
-13 NSIDFFNSTKFI
+13 NSIDFFNSMKFI
-25 CDELVKY
+25 CDELTKY

-42 YSKKLSNMQSSF
+42 YSKKLASMQSSF
-54 AKKLSKTD
+54 AKKLSKTE
-62 NKSMEKIIA
+62 NKSMEKIIS

-90 AEELETKVK
+90 AEEIETKVK
-99 EFELDLKTKFD
+99 EFELDLKTKYD

-120 EQNKILINNNNDI
+120 EQNKILINNYNDI
-133 NKARKNYI
+133 NKAKKNFI
-141 DSMTK
+141 ESMTK
-146 CEEIISKYYSD
+146 SEEIINKFYSD
-157 KKIIDDND
+157 KKFIDDSD
-165 RGLTKKMNVND
+165 RGLGKRINMND
-176 YNIIKDKL
+176 YNMTKDKL
-184 KNEMNDMNNSIKVS
+184 KSEYNDMNNSIKVS
-198 KSFEKIYTNL
+198 KSLEKIYTNL
-208 INDSSKI
+208 INDSTKI
-215 HDVFVQN
+215 HGVFVQN
-222 YNKNYYSKIKSFNID
+222 YTKNFYSTIKTFNID

-256 YRQPMVTTDI
+256 YRQPMVNTDI
-266 NINSLNTID
+266 NINSLNSID
-275 EGKETENILNSL
+275 EGKETENIMNTL
-287 YKNDNPLQN
+287 YKNNNPLQN
-296 ITPMNYKLK
+296 ISPVNYNLK
-305 AVQILKENKFFEN
+305 AIQILKENKFFEN

-324 STEDELKNED
+324 STEEELKNDD
-334 GSIEQNKYVS
+334 GSFEQNKYVS
-344 ILEDGF
+344 VLDDGF

-361 FKTLKTIF
+361 FLTLKKIF
-369 KNFKLIEKNNIDFEI
+369 DNFNLIDKNDIKFDI

-400 NMNAYPYAKNGIQ
+400 NMNSYPYAKDGIQ

-431 LADLEKLLNHHE
+431 LADLEKLLSHHE

-475 NIIANHIKANADFH
+475 NIITNHIKAEADYH

-501 HLEILNKTK
+501 HLEILNKAK

-522 KNNELFKEKDF
+522 KKNEIFRDKNF

-624 KKKQEKEKEIKLEKE
+624 KKKKEEEKEQENKEGDEI
-639 KKEDKKE
+639 KEDKKE
-646 EKEEKEEKKEEKEEK
+646 ENKYK
-661 KEEKEEKKEEDEIKE
+661 
-676 DRKEEEKK
+676 
-684 DNDNIVEIKNDELKE
+684 NDIIEIKNDELKE
-699 EKKEVKEE
+699 EEEIKEE
-707 NNEKKV
+707 KEEKEEINEKKE

>member
-1 MSINCSEINNLN
+1 MSINCSEVENLN
-13 NSIDFFNSTKFI
+13 NSIDFFNSMKFI
-25 CDELVKY
+25 CDELTKY

-42 YSKKLSNMQSSF
+42 YSKKLASMQSSF
-54 AKKLSKTD
+54 SKKLSKTE
-62 NKSMEKIIA
+62 NKSMEKIIS

-90 AEELETKVK
+90 AEEIETKVK
-99 EFELDLKTKFD
+99 EFELDLKTKYD

-120 EQNKILINNNNDI
+120 EQNKILINNYNDI
-133 NKARKNYI
+133 NKAKKNFI
-141 DSMTK
+141 ESMTK
-146 CEEIISKYYSD
+146 SEEIINKFYSD
-157 KKIIDDND
+157 KKFIDDSD
-165 RGLTKKMNVND
+165 RGLGKRINMND
-176 YNIIKDKL
+176 YNMTKDKL
-184 KNEMNDMNNSIKVS
+184 KSEYNDMNNSIKVS
-198 KSFEKIYTNL
+198 KSLEKIYTNL
-208 INDSSKI
+208 INDSTKI
-215 HDVFVQN
+215 HGVFVQN
-222 YNKNYYSKIKSFNID
+222 YTKNFYSTIKTFNID

-256 YRQPMVTTDI
+256 YRQPMVNTDI
-266 NINSLNTID
+266 NINSLNSID
-275 EGKETENILNSL
+275 EGKETENIMNTL
-287 YKNDNPLQN
+287 YKNNNPLQN
-296 ITPMNYKLK
+296 ISPVNYNLK
-305 AVQILKENKFFEN
+305 AIQILKENKFFEN

-324 STEDELKNED
+324 STEEELKNDD
-334 GSIEQNKYVS
+334 GSFEQNKYVS
-344 ILEDGF
+344 VLDDGF

-361 FKTLKTIF
+361 FLTLKKIF
-369 KNFKLIEKNNIDFEI
+369 DNFNLIDKNDIKFDI

-400 NMNAYPYAKNGIQ
+400 NMNSYPYAKDGIQ

-431 LADLEKLLNHHE
+431 LADLEKLLSHHE

-475 NIIANHIKANADFH
+475 NIITNHIKAEADYH

-501 HLEILNKTK
+501 HLEILNKAK

-522 KNNELFKEKDF
+522 KKNEIFRDKNF

-624 KKKQEKEKEIKLEKE
+624 KKKKEEEKEQENKEGDEI
-639 KKEDKKE
+639 KEDKKEENKYKNDIVEIKNDELKEEEEIKE
-646 EKEEKEEKKEEKEEK
+646 EKEEKEEKKEKKEINDEK
-661 KEEKEEKKEEDEIKE
+661 KE
-676 DRKEEEKK
+676 
-684 DNDNIVEIKNDELKE
+684 
-699 EKKEVKEE
+699 
-707 NNEKKV
+707 

>member
-1 MSINCSEINNLN
+1 MSINCSEVENLN
-13 NSIDFFNSTKFI
+13 NSIDFFNSMKFI
-25 CDELVKY
+25 CDELTKY

-42 YSKKLSNMQSSF
+42 YSKKLASMQSSF
-54 AKKLSKTD
+54 AKKLSKTE
-62 NKSMEKIIA
+62 NKSMEKIIS

-90 AEELETKVK
+90 AEEIETKVK
-99 EFELDLKTKFD
+99 EFELDLKTKYD

-120 EQNKILINNNNDI
+120 EQNKILINNYNDI
-133 NKARKNYI
+133 NKAKKNFI
-141 DSMTK
+141 ESMTK
-146 CEEIISKYYSD
+146 SEEIINKFYSD
-157 KKIIDDND
+157 KKFIDDSD
-165 RGLTKKMNVND
+165 RGLGKRINMND
-176 YNIIKDKL
+176 YNMTKDKL
-184 KNEMNDMNNSIKVS
+184 KSEYNDMNNSIKVS
-198 KSFEKIYTNL
+198 KSLEKIYTNL
-208 INDSSKI
+208 INDSTKI
-215 HDVFVQN
+215 HGVFVQN
-222 YNKNYYSKIKSFNID
+222 YTKNFYSTIKTFNID

-256 YRQPMVTTDI
+256 YRQPMVNTDI
-266 NINSLNTID
+266 NINSLNSID
-275 EGKETENILNSL
+275 EGKETENIMNTL
-287 YKNDNPLQN
+287 YKNNNPLQN
-296 ITPMNYKLK
+296 ISPVNYNLK
-305 AVQILKENKFFEN
+305 AIQILKENKFFEN

-324 STEDELKNED
+324 STEEELKNDD
-334 GSIEQNKYVS
+334 GSFEQNKYVS
-344 ILEDGF
+344 VLDDGF

-361 FKTLKTIF
+361 FLTLKKIF
-369 KNFKLIEKNNIDFEI
+369 DNFNLIDKNDIKFDI

-400 NMNAYPYAKNGIQ
+400 NMNSYPYAKDGIQ

-431 LADLEKLLNHHE
+431 LADLEKLLSHHE

-475 NIIANHIKANADFH
+475 NIITNYIKVEADYH

-501 HLEILNKTK
+501 HLEIFNKTK

-522 KNNELFKEKDF
+522 KKNEIFRDKNF

-624 KKKQEKEKEIKLEKE
+624 KKKKEEEKEQENKEGDEI
-639 KKEDKKE
+639 KEDKKE
-646 EKEEKEEKKEEKEEK
+646 ENKYL
-661 KEEKEEKKEEDEIKE
+661 
-676 DRKEEEKK
+676 
-684 DNDNIVEIKNDELKE
+684 NDIVEIKNDELKE
-699 EKKEVKEE
+699 EEEIKEE
-707 NNEKKV
+707 KEEKEEINEKKE

>member
-1 MSINCSEINNLN
+1 MSINCSEVENLN
-13 NSIDFFNSTKFI
+13 NSIDFFNSMKFI
-25 CDELVKY
+25 CDELTKY

-42 YSKKLSNMQSSF
+42 YSKKLASMQSSF
-54 AKKLSKTD
+54 SKKLSKTE
-62 NKSMEKIIA
+62 NKSMEKIIS

-90 AEELETKVK
+90 AEEIETKVK
-99 EFELDLKTKFD
+99 EFELDLKTKYD

-120 EQNKILINNNNDI
+120 EQNKILINNYNDI
-133 NKARKNYI
+133 NKAKKNFI
-141 DSMTK
+141 ESMTK
-146 CEEIISKYYSD
+146 SEEIINKFYSD
-157 KKIIDDND
+157 KKFIDDSD
-165 RGLTKKMNVND
+165 RGLGKRINMND
-176 YNIIKDKL
+176 YNMTKDKL
-184 KNEMNDMNNSIKVS
+184 KSEYNDMNNSIKVS
-198 KSFEKIYTNL
+198 KSLEKIYTNL
-208 INDSSKI
+208 INDSTKI
-215 HDVFVQN
+215 HGVFVQN
-222 YNKNYYSKIKSFNID
+222 YTKNFYSTIKTFNID

-256 YRQPMVTTDI
+256 YRQPMVNTDI
-266 NINSLNTID
+266 NINSLNSID
-275 EGKETENILNSL
+275 EGKETENIMNTL
-287 YKNDNPLQN
+287 YKNNNPLQN
-296 ITPMNYKLK
+296 ISPVNYNLK
-305 AVQILKENKFFEN
+305 AIQILKENKFFEN

-324 STEDELKNED
+324 STEEELKNDD
-334 GSIEQNKYVS
+334 GSFEQNKYVS
-344 ILEDGF
+344 VLDDGF

-361 FKTLKTIF
+361 FLTLKKIF
-369 KNFKLIEKNNIDFEI
+369 DNFNLIDKNDIKFDI

-400 NMNAYPYAKNGIQ
+400 NMNSYPYAKDGIQ

-431 LADLEKLLNHHE
+431 LADLEKLLSHHE

-475 NIIANHIKANADFH
+475 NIITNHIKAEADYH

-501 HLEILNKTK
+501 HLEILNKAK

-522 KNNELFKEKDF
+522 KKNEIFRDKNF

-624 KKKQEKEKEIKLEKE
+624 KKKKEEEKEQEQENKEGDEIKED
-639 KKEDKKE
+639 KKEENKYKNDIIEIKNDELKEEEEKKE
-646 EKEEKEEKKEEKEEK
+646 EKEEKEEINEK
-661 KEEKEEKKEEDEIKE
+661 KE
-676 DRKEEEKK
+676 
-684 DNDNIVEIKNDELKE
+684 
-699 EKKEVKEE
+699 
-707 NNEKKV
+707 

>member
-1 MSINCSEINNLN
+1 MSINCSEVENLN
-13 NSIDFFNSTKFI
+13 NSIDFFNSMKFI
-25 CDELVKY
+25 CDELTKY

-42 YSKKLSNMQSSF
+42 YSKKLASMQSSF
-54 AKKLSKTD
+54 SKKLSKTE
-62 NKSMEKIIA
+62 NKSMEKIIS

-90 AEELETKVK
+90 AEEIETKVK
-99 EFELDLKTKFD
+99 EFDLDLKTKYD

-120 EQNKILINNNNDI
+120 EQNKILINNYNDI
-133 NKARKNYI
+133 NKAKKNFI
-141 DSMTK
+141 ESMTK
-146 CEEIISKYYSD
+146 SEEIINKFYSD
-157 KKIIDDND
+157 KKFIDDSD
-165 RGLTKKMNVND
+165 RGLGKRINMND
-176 YNIIKDKL
+176 YNMTKDKL
-184 KNEMNDMNNSIKVS
+184 KSEYNDMNNSIKVS
-198 KSFEKIYTNL
+198 KSLEKIYTNL
-208 INDSSKI
+208 INDSTKI
-215 HDVFVQN
+215 HGVFVQN
-222 YNKNYYSKIKSFNID
+222 YTKNFYSTIKTFNID

-256 YRQPMVTTDI
+256 YRQPMVNTDI
-266 NINSLNTID
+266 NINSLNSID
-275 EGKETENILNSL
+275 EGKETENIMNTL
-287 YKNDNPLQN
+287 YKNNNPLQN
-296 ITPMNYKLK
+296 ISPVNYNLK
-305 AVQILKENKFFEN
+305 AIQILKENKFFEN

-324 STEDELKNED
+324 STEEELKNDD
-334 GSIEQNKYVS
+334 GSFEQNKYVS
-344 ILEDGF
+344 VLDDGF

-361 FKTLKTIF
+361 FLTLKKIF
-369 KNFKLIEKNNIDFEI
+369 DNFNLIDKNDIKFDI

-400 NMNAYPYAKNGIQ
+400 NMNSYPYAKDGIQ

-431 LADLEKLLNHHE
+431 LADLEKLLSHHE

-475 NIIANHIKANADFH
+475 NIITNHIKAEADYH

-501 HLEILNKTK
+501 HLQILNKAK

-522 KNNELFKEKDF
+522 KKNEIFRDKNF

-624 KKKQEKEKEIKLEKE
+624 KKKKEEEKEQENKEGDQI
-639 KKEDKKE
+639 KEDKKE
-646 EKEEKEEKKEEKEEK
+646 ENKYK
-661 KEEKEEKKEEDEIKE
+661 
-676 DRKEEEKK
+676 
-684 DNDNIVEIKNDELKE
+684 NDIVEIKNDELKE
-699 EKKEVKEE
+699 EEEIKEE
-707 NNEKKV
+707 KEEKEEINEKKE

>member
-1 MSINCSEINNLN
+1 MSINCSEVENLN
-13 NSIDFFNSTKFI
+13 NSIDFFNSMKFI
-25 CDELVKY
+25 CDELTKY

-42 YSKKLSNMQSSF
+42 YSKKLASMQSSF
-54 AKKLSKTD
+54 AKKLSKTE
-62 NKSMEKIIA
+62 NKSMEKIIS

-90 AEELETKVK
+90 AEEIETKVK
-99 EFELDLKTKFD
+99 EFELDLKTKYD

-120 EQNKILINNNNDI
+120 EQNKILINNYNDI
-133 NKARKNYI
+133 NKAKKNFI
-141 DSMTK
+141 ESMTK
-146 CEEIISKYYSD
+146 SEEIINKFYSD
-157 KKIIDDND
+157 KKFIDDSD
-165 RGLTKKMNVND
+165 RGLGKRINMND
-176 YNIIKDKL
+176 YNMTKDKL
-184 KNEMNDMNNSIKVS
+184 KSEYNDMNNSIKVS
-198 KSFEKIYTNL
+198 KSLEKIYTNL
-208 INDSSKI
+208 INDSTKI
-215 HDVFVQN
+215 HGVFVQN
-222 YNKNYYSKIKSFNID
+222 YTKNFYSTIKLFNID
-237 ISNKI
+237 LSNKI

-256 YRQPMVTTDI
+256 YRQPMVNTDI
-266 NINSLNTID
+266 NINSLNSID
-275 EGKETENILNSL
+275 EGKETENIMNTL
-287 YKNDNPLQN
+287 YKNNNPLQN
-296 ITPMNYKLK
+296 ISPVNYNLK
-305 AVQILKENKFFEN
+305 AIQILKENKFFEN

-324 STEDELKNED
+324 STEEELKNDD
-334 GSIEQNKYVS
+334 GSFEQNKYVS
-344 ILEDGF
+344 VLDDGF

-361 FKTLKTIF
+361 FLTLKKIF
-369 KNFKLIEKNNIDFEI
+369 DNFNLIDKNDIKFDI

-400 NMNAYPYAKNGIQ
+400 NMNSYPYAKDGIQ

-431 LADLEKLLNHHE
+431 LADLEKLLRHHE

-475 NIIANHIKANADFH
+475 NIITNHIKAEADYH

-501 HLEILNKTK
+501 HLEILNKAK

-522 KNNELFKEKDF
+522 KKNEIFRDKNF

-624 KKKQEKEKEIKLEKE
+624 KKKKEEEKEQENKEGDEIKED
-639 KKEDKKE
+639 KKEENKYKNDIIEIKNDELKEEEEKKE
-646 EKEEKEEKKEEKEEK
+646 EKEEKEEINEK
-661 KEEKEEKKEEDEIKE
+661 KE
-676 DRKEEEKK
+676 
-684 DNDNIVEIKNDELKE
+684 
-699 EKKEVKEE
+699 
-707 NNEKKV
+707 

>member
-1 MSINCSEINNLN
+1 MSINCSEVENLN
-13 NSIDFFNSTKFI
+13 NSIDFFNSMKFI
-25 CDELVKY
+25 CDELTKY

-42 YSKKLSNMQSSF
+42 YSKKLASMQSSF
-54 AKKLSKTD
+54 SKKLSKTE
-62 NKSMEKIIA
+62 NKSMEKIIS

-90 AEELETKVK
+90 AEEIETKVK
-99 EFELDLKTKFD
+99 EFELDLKTKYD

-120 EQNKILINNNNDI
+120 EQNKILINNYNDI
-133 NKARKNYI
+133 NKAKKNFI
-141 DSMTK
+141 ESMTK
-146 CEEIISKYYSD
+146 SEEIINKFYSD
-157 KKIIDDND
+157 KKFIDDSD
-165 RGLTKKMNVND
+165 RGLGKRINMND
-176 YNIIKDKL
+176 YNMTKDKL
-184 KNEMNDMNNSIKVS
+184 KSEYNDMNNSIKVS
-198 KSFEKIYTNL
+198 KSLEKIYTNL
-208 INDSSKI
+208 INDSTKI
-215 HDVFVQN
+215 HGVFVQN
-222 YNKNYYSKIKSFNID
+222 YTKNFYSTIKTFNID

-256 YRQPMVTTDI
+256 YRQPMVNTDI
-266 NINSLNTID
+266 NINSLNSID
-275 EGKETENILNSL
+275 EGKETENIMNTL
-287 YKNDNPLQN
+287 YKNNNPLQN
-296 ITPMNYKLK
+296 ISPVNYNLK
-305 AVQILKENKFFEN
+305 AIQILKENKFFEN

-324 STEDELKNED
+324 SSEEELKNDD
-334 GSIEQNKYVS
+334 GSFEQNKYVS
-344 ILEDGF
+344 VLDDGF

-361 FKTLKTIF
+361 FLTLKKIF
-369 KNFKLIEKNNIDFEI
+369 DNFNLIDKNDIKFDI

-400 NMNAYPYAKNGIQ
+400 NMNSYPYAKDGIQ

-431 LADLEKLLNHHE
+431 LADLEKLLSHHE

-475 NIIANHIKANADFH
+475 NIITNYIKAEADYH

-501 HLEILNKTK
+501 HLEILNKAK

-522 KNNELFKEKDF
+522 KKNEIFRDKNF

-624 KKKQEKEKEIKLEKE
+624 KKKKEEEKEQENKEGDEI
-639 KKEDKKE
+639 KEDKKE
-646 EKEEKEEKKEEKEEK
+646 ENKYK
-661 KEEKEEKKEEDEIKE
+661 
-676 DRKEEEKK
+676 
-684 DNDNIVEIKNDELKE
+684 NDIIEIKNDELKE
-699 EKKEVKEE
+699 EEEIKEE
-707 NNEKKV
+707 KEEKEEINEKKE

>member
-1 MSINCSEINNLN
+1 MSINCSEVENLN
-13 NSIDFFNSTKFI
+13 NSIDFFNSMKFI
-25 CDELVKY
+25 CDELTKY

-42 YSKKLSNMQSSF
+42 YSKKLASMQSSF
-54 AKKLSKTD
+54 SKKLSKTE
-62 NKSMEKIIA
+62 NKSMEKIIS

-90 AEELETKVK
+90 AEEIETKVK
-99 EFELDLKTKFD
+99 EFELDLKSKYD

-120 EQNKILINNNNDI
+120 EQNKILINNYNDI
-133 NKARKNYI
+133 NKAKKNFI
-141 DSMTK
+141 ESMTK
-146 CEEIISKYYSD
+146 SEEIINKFYSD
-157 KKIIDDND
+157 KKFIDDSD
-165 RGLTKKMNVND
+165 RGLGKRINMND
-176 YNIIKDKL
+176 YNMTKDKL
-184 KNEMNDMNNSIKVS
+184 KSEYNDMNNSIKVS
-198 KSFEKIYTNL
+198 KSLEKIYTNL
-208 INDSSKI
+208 INDSTKI
-215 HDVFVQN
+215 HGVFVQN
-222 YNKNYYSKIKSFNID
+222 YTKNFYSTIKTFNID

-256 YRQPMVTTDI
+256 YRQPMVNTDI
-266 NINSLNTID
+266 NINSLNSID
-275 EGKETENILNSL
+275 EGKETENIMNTL
-287 YKNDNPLQN
+287 YKNNNPLQN
-296 ITPMNYKLK
+296 ISPVNYNLK
-305 AVQILKENKFFEN
+305 AIQILKENKFFEN

-324 STEDELKNED
+324 STEEELKNDD
-334 GSIEQNKYVS
+334 GSFEQNKYVS
-344 ILEDGF
+344 VLDDGF

-361 FKTLKTIF
+361 FLTLKKIF
-369 KNFKLIEKNNIDFEI
+369 DNFNLIDKNDIKFDI

-400 NMNAYPYAKNGIQ
+400 NMNSYPYAKDGIQ

-431 LADLEKLLNHHE
+431 LADLEKLLSHHE

-475 NIIANHIKANADFH
+475 NIITNHIKAEADYH

-501 HLEILNKTK
+501 HLEILNKAK

-522 KNNELFKEKDF
+522 KKNEIFRDKNF

-624 KKKQEKEKEIKLEKE
+624 KKKKEEEKEQENKEGDEIKED
-639 KKEDKKE
+639 KKEENKYKNDIIEIKDDELKEEEEKKE
-646 EKEEKEEKKEEKEEK
+646 EKEEKEEINEK
-661 KEEKEEKKEEDEIKE
+661 KE
-676 DRKEEEKK
+676 
-684 DNDNIVEIKNDELKE
+684 
-699 EKKEVKEE
+699 
-707 NNEKKV
+707 

>member
-1 MSINCSEINNLN
+1 MSINCSEVENLN
-13 NSIDFFNSTKFI
+13 NSIDFFNSMKFI
-25 CDELVKY
+25 CDELTKY

-42 YSKKLSNMQSSF
+42 YSKKLASMQSSF
-54 AKKLSKTD
+54 SKKLSKTE
-62 NKSMEKIIA
+62 NKSMEKIIS

-90 AEELETKVK
+90 AEEIETKVK
-99 EFELDLKTKFD
+99 EFELDLKTKYD

-120 EQNKILINNNNDI
+120 EQNKILINNYNDI
-133 NKARKNYI
+133 NKAKKNFI
-141 DSMTK
+141 ESMTK
-146 CEEIISKYYSD
+146 SEEIINKFYSD
-157 KKIIDDND
+157 KKFIDDSD
-165 RGLTKKMNVND
+165 RGLGKRINMND
-176 YNIIKDKL
+176 YNMTKDKL
-184 KNEMNDMNNSIKVS
+184 KSEYNDMNNSIKVS
-198 KSFEKIYTNL
+198 KSLEKIYTNL
-208 INDSSKI
+208 INDSTKI
-215 HDVFVQN
+215 HGVFVQN
-222 YNKNYYSKIKSFNID
+222 YTKNFYSTIKTFNID

-256 YRQPMVTTDI
+256 YRQPMVNTDI
-266 NINSLNTID
+266 NINSLNSID
-275 EGKETENILNSL
+275 EGKETENIMNTL
-287 YKNDNPLQN
+287 YKNNNPLQN
-296 ITPMNYKLK
+296 ISPVNYNLK
-305 AVQILKENKFFEN
+305 AIQILKENKFFEN

-324 STEDELKNED
+324 STEEELKNDD
-334 GSIEQNKYVS
+334 GSFEQNKYVS
-344 ILEDGF
+344 VLDDGF

-361 FKTLKTIF
+361 FLTLKKIF
-369 KNFKLIEKNNIDFEI
+369 DNFNLIDKNDIKFDI

-400 NMNAYPYAKNGIQ
+400 NMNSYPYAKDGIQ

-431 LADLEKLLNHHE
+431 LADLEKLLSHHE

-475 NIIANHIKANADFH
+475 NIITNHIKAEADYH

-501 HLEILNKTK
+501 HLEILNKAK

-522 KNNELFKEKDF
+522 KKNEIFRDKNF

-624 KKKQEKEKEIKLEKE
+624 KKKKEEEKEQENKEGDEI
-639 KKEDKKE
+639 KEDKKE
-646 EKEEKEEKKEEKEEK
+646 ENKYK
-661 KEEKEEKKEEDEIKE
+661 
-676 DRKEEEKK
+676 
-684 DNDNIVEIKNDELKE
+684 NDIVEIKNDELKKE
-699 EKKEVKEE
+699 EEIKEEKEEKEEINEKKE
-707 NNEKKV
+707 

>member
-1 MSINCSEINNLN
+1 MSINCSEVENLN
-13 NSIDFFNSTKFI
+13 NSIDFFNSMKFI
-25 CDELVKY
+25 CDELTKY

-42 YSKKLSNMQSSF
+42 YSKKLASMQSSF
-54 AKKLSKTD
+54 SKKLSKTD
-62 NKSMEKIIA
+62 NKSMEKIIS

-90 AEELETKVK
+90 AEEIETKVK
-99 EFELDLKTKFD
+99 EFELDLKSKYD

-120 EQNKILINNNNDI
+120 EQNKILINNYNDI
-133 NKARKNYI
+133 NKAKKNFI
-141 DSMTK
+141 ESMTK
-146 CEEIISKYYSD
+146 SEEIINKFYSD
-157 KKIIDDND
+157 KKFIDDSD
-165 RGLTKKMNVND
+165 RGLGKRINMND
-176 YNIIKDKL
+176 YNMTKDKL
-184 KNEMNDMNNSIKVS
+184 KSEYNDMNNSIKVS
-198 KSFEKIYTNL
+198 KSLEKIYTNL
-208 INDSSKI
+208 INDSTKI
-215 HDVFVQN
+215 HGVFVQN
-222 YNKNYYSKIKSFNID
+222 YTKNFYSTIKTFNID

-256 YRQPMVTTDI
+256 YRQPMVNTDI
-266 NINSLNTID
+266 NINSLNSID
-275 EGKETENILNSL
+275 EGKETENIMNTL
-287 YKNDNPLQN
+287 YKNNNPLQN
-296 ITPMNYKLK
+296 ISPVNYNLK
-305 AVQILKENKFFEN
+305 AIQILKENKFFEN

-324 STEDELKNED
+324 STEEELKNDD
-334 GSIEQNKYVS
+334 GSFEQNKYVS
-344 ILEDGF
+344 ILDDGF

-361 FKTLKTIF
+361 FLTLKKIF
-369 KNFKLIEKNNIDFEI
+369 DNFNLIDKNDIKFDI

-400 NMNAYPYAKNGIQ
+400 NMNSYPYAKDGIQ

-431 LADLEKLLNHHE
+431 LADLEKLLSHHE

-475 NIIANHIKANADFH
+475 NIITNHIKAEADYH

-501 HLEILNKTK
+501 HLEILNKAK

-522 KNNELFKEKDF
+522 KKNEIFRDKNF

-624 KKKQEKEKEIKLEKE
+624 KKKKEEEKEQENKEGDEI
-639 KKEDKKE
+639 KEDKKE
-646 EKEEKEEKKEEKEEK
+646 ENKYK
-661 KEEKEEKKEEDEIKE
+661 
-676 DRKEEEKK
+676 
-684 DNDNIVEIKNDELKE
+684 NDIIEIKNDELKE
-699 EKKEVKEE
+699 EEEIKEE
-707 NNEKKV
+707 KEEKEEINEKKE

>member
-1 MSINCSEINNLN
+1 MSINCSEVENLN
-13 NSIDFFNSTKFI
+13 NSIDFFNSMKFI
-25 CDELVKY
+25 CDELTKY

-42 YSKKLSNMQSSF
+42 YSKKLASMQSSF
-54 AKKLSKTD
+54 SKKLSKTE
-62 NKSMEKIIA
+62 NKSMEKIIS

-90 AEELETKVK
+90 AEEIETKVK
-99 EFELDLKTKFD
+99 EFELDLKTKYD

-120 EQNKILINNNNDI
+120 EQNKILINNYNDI
-133 NKARKNYI
+133 NKAKKNFI
-141 DSMTK
+141 ESMTK
-146 CEEIISKYYSD
+146 SEEIINKFYSD
-157 KKIIDDND
+157 KKFIDDSD
-165 RGLTKKMNVND
+165 RGLGKRINMND
-176 YNIIKDKL
+176 YNMTKDKL
-184 KNEMNDMNNSIKVS
+184 KSEYNDMNNSIKVS
-198 KSFEKIYTNL
+198 KSLEKIYTNL
-208 INDSSKI
+208 INDSTKI
-215 HDVFVQN
+215 HGVFVQN
-222 YNKNYYSKIKSFNID
+222 YTKNFYSTIKLFNID
-237 ISNKI
+237 LSNKI

-256 YRQPMVTTDI
+256 YRQPMVNTDI
-266 NINSLNTID
+266 NINSLNSID
-275 EGKETENILNSL
+275 EGKETENIMNTL
-287 YKNDNPLQN
+287 YKNNNPLQN
-296 ITPMNYKLK
+296 ISPVNYNLK
-305 AVQILKENKFFEN
+305 AIQILKENKFFEN

-324 STEDELKNED
+324 STEEELKNDD
-334 GSIEQNKYVS
+334 GSFEQNKYVS
-344 ILEDGF
+344 VLDDGF

-361 FKTLKTIF
+361 FLTLKKIF
-369 KNFKLIEKNNIDFEI
+369 DNFNLIDKNDIKFDI

-400 NMNAYPYAKNGIQ
+400 NMNSYPYAKDGIQ

-431 LADLEKLLNHHE
+431 LADLEKLLSHHE

-475 NIIANHIKANADFH
+475 NIITNHIKAEADYH

-501 HLEILNKTK
+501 HLEILNKAK

-522 KNNELFKEKDF
+522 KKNEIFRDKNF

-624 KKKQEKEKEIKLEKE
+624 KKKKEEEKEQENKEGDEIKED
-639 KKEDKKE
+639 KKEENKYKNDIIEIKNDELKEEEEKKE
-646 EKEEKEEKKEEKEEK
+646 EKEEKEEINEK
-661 KEEKEEKKEEDEIKE
+661 KE
-676 DRKEEEKK
+676 
-684 DNDNIVEIKNDELKE
+684 
-699 EKKEVKEE
+699 
-707 NNEKKV
+707 

>member
-1 MSINCSEINNLN
+1 MSINCSEVENLN
-13 NSIDFFNSTKFI
+13 NSIDFFNSMKFI
-25 CDELVKY
+25 CDELTKY

-42 YSKKLSNMQSSF
+42 YSKKLASMQSSF
-54 AKKLSKTD
+54 AKKLSKTE
-62 NKSMEKIIA
+62 NKSMEKIIS

-90 AEELETKVK
+90 AEEIETKVK
-99 EFELDLKTKFD
+99 EFELDLKTKYD

-120 EQNKILINNNNDI
+120 EQNKILINNYNDI
-133 NKARKNYI
+133 NKAKKNFI
-141 DSMTK
+141 ESMTK
-146 CEEIISKYYSD
+146 SEEIINKFYSD
-157 KKIIDDND
+157 KKFIDDSD
-165 RGLTKKMNVND
+165 RGLGKRINMND
-176 YNIIKDKL
+176 YNMTKDKL
-184 KNEMNDMNNSIKVS
+184 KSEYNDMNNSIKVS
-198 KSFEKIYTNL
+198 KSLEKIYTNL
-208 INDSSKI
+208 INDSTKI
-215 HDVFVQN
+215 HGVFVQN
-222 YNKNYYSKIKSFNID
+222 YTKNFYSTIKTFNID

-256 YRQPMVTTDI
+256 YRQPMVNTDI
-266 NINSLNTID
+266 NINSLNSID
-275 EGKETENILNSL
+275 EGKETENIMNTL
-287 YKNDNPLQN
+287 YKNNNPLQN
-296 ITPMNYKLK
+296 ISPVNYNLK
-305 AVQILKENKFFEN
+305 AIQILKENKFFEN

-324 STEDELKNED
+324 STEEELKNDD
-334 GSIEQNKYVS
+334 GSFEQNKYVS
-344 ILEDGF
+344 VLDDGF

-361 FKTLKTIF
+361 FLTLKKIF
-369 KNFKLIEKNNIDFEI
+369 DNFNLIDKNDIKFDI

-400 NMNAYPYAKNGIQ
+400 NMNSYPYAKDGIQ

-431 LADLEKLLNHHE
+431 LADLEKLLSHHE

-475 NIIANHIKANADFH
+475 NIITNHIKAEADYH

-501 HLEILNKTK
+501 HLEILNKAK

-522 KNNELFKEKDF
+522 KKNEIFRDKNF

-624 KKKQEKEKEIKLEKE
+624 KKKKEEEKEQE
-639 KKEDKKE
+639 KKEGDEIKEDKKEENKYKNDIIEIKNDELKEEEEKKE
-646 EKEEKEEKKEEKEEK
+646 EKEEKEEINEK
-661 KEEKEEKKEEDEIKE
+661 KE
-676 DRKEEEKK
+676 
-684 DNDNIVEIKNDELKE
+684 
-699 EKKEVKEE
+699 
-707 NNEKKV
+707 

>member
-1 MSINCSEINNLN
+1 MSINCSEVENLN
-13 NSIDFFNSTKFI
+13 NSIDFFNSMKFI
-25 CDELVKY
+25 CDELTKY

-42 YSKKLSNMQSSF
+42 YSKKLASMQSSF
-54 AKKLSKTD
+54 AKKLSKTE
-62 NKSMEKIIA
+62 NKSMEKIIS

-90 AEELETKVK
+90 AEEIETKVK
-99 EFELDLKTKFD
+99 EFELDLKTKYD

-120 EQNKILINNNNDI
+120 EQNKILINNYNDI
-133 NKARKNYI
+133 NKAKKNFI
-141 DSMTK
+141 ESMTK
-146 CEEIISKYYSD
+146 SEEIINKFYSD
-157 KKIIDDND
+157 KKFIDDSD
-165 RGLTKKMNVND
+165 RGLGKRINMND
-176 YNIIKDKL
+176 YNMTKDKL
-184 KNEMNDMNNSIKVS
+184 KSEYNDMNNSIKVS
-198 KSFEKIYTNL
+198 KSLEKIYTNL
-208 INDSSKI
+208 INDSTKI
-215 HDVFVQN
+215 HGVFVQN
-222 YNKNYYSKIKSFNID
+222 YTKNFYSTIKTFNID

-256 YRQPMVTTDI
+256 YRQPMVNTDI
-266 NINSLNTID
+266 NINSLNSID
-275 EGKETENILNSL
+275 EGKETENIMNTL
-287 YKNDNPLQN
+287 YKNNNPLQN
-296 ITPMNYKLK
+296 ISPVNYNLK
-305 AVQILKENKFFEN
+305 AIQILKENKFFEN

-324 STEDELKNED
+324 STEEELKNDD
-334 GSIEQNKYVS
+334 GSFEQNKYVS
-344 ILEDGF
+344 VLDDGF

-361 FKTLKTIF
+361 FLTLKKIF
-369 KNFKLIEKNNIDFEI
+369 DNFNLIDKNDIKFDI

-400 NMNAYPYAKNGIQ
+400 NMNSYPYAKDGIQ

-431 LADLEKLLNHHE
+431 LADLEKLLSHHE

-475 NIIANHIKANADFH
+475 NIITNHIKAEADYH

-501 HLEILNKTK
+501 HLEILNKAK

-522 KNNELFKEKDF
+522 KKNEIFRDKNF

-624 KKKQEKEKEIKLEKE
+624 KKKKEEEKEQEQENKEGDEI
-639 KKEDKKE
+639 KEDKKE
-646 EKEEKEEKKEEKEEK
+646 ENKYK
-661 KEEKEEKKEEDEIKE
+661 
-676 DRKEEEKK
+676 
-684 DNDNIVEIKNDELKE
+684 NDIIEIKNDELKE
-699 EKKEVKEE
+699 EEEIKEE
-707 NNEKKV
+707 KEEKEEINEKKE

>member
-1 MSINCSEINNLN
+1 MSINCSEVENLN
-13 NSIDFFNSTKFI
+13 NSIDFFNSMKFI
-25 CDELVKY
+25 CDELTKY

-42 YSKKLSNMQSSF
+42 YSKKLASMQSSF
-54 AKKLSKTD
+54 AKKLSKTE
-62 NKSMEKIIA
+62 NKSMEKIIS

-90 AEELETKVK
+90 AEEIETKVK
-99 EFELDLKTKFD
+99 EFELDLKTKYD

-120 EQNKILINNNNDI
+120 EQNKILINNYNDI
-133 NKARKNYI
+133 NKAKKNFI
-141 DSMTK
+141 ESMTK
-146 CEEIISKYYSD
+146 SEEIINKFYSD
-157 KKIIDDND
+157 KKFIDDSD
-165 RGLTKKMNVND
+165 RGLGKRINMND
-176 YNIIKDKL
+176 YNMTKDKL
-184 KNEMNDMNNSIKVS
+184 KSEYNDMNNSIKVS
-198 KSFEKIYTNL
+198 KSLEKIYTNL
-208 INDSSKI
+208 INDSTKI
-215 HDVFVQN
+215 HGVFVQN
-222 YNKNYYSKIKSFNID
+222 YTKNFYSTIKTFNID

-256 YRQPMVTTDI
+256 YRQPMVNTDI
-266 NINSLNTID
+266 NINSLNSID
-275 EGKETENILNSL
+275 EGKETENIMNTL
-287 YKNDNPLQN
+287 YKNNNPLQN
-296 ITPMNYKLK
+296 ISPVNYNLK
-305 AVQILKENKFFEN
+305 AIQILKENKFFEN

-324 STEDELKNED
+324 STEEELKNDD
-334 GSIEQNKYVS
+334 GSFEQNKYVS
-344 ILEDGF
+344 VLDDGF

-361 FKTLKTIF
+361 FLTLKKIF
-369 KNFKLIEKNNIDFEI
+369 DNFNLIDKNDIKFDI

-400 NMNAYPYAKNGIQ
+400 NMNSYPYAKDGIQ

-431 LADLEKLLNHHE
+431 LADLEKLLSHHE

-475 NIIANHIKANADFH
+475 NIITNHIKAEADYH

-501 HLEILNKTK
+501 HLEILNKAK

-522 KNNELFKEKDF
+522 KKNEIFRDKNF

-624 KKKQEKEKEIKLEKE
+624 KKKKEEEKEQENKEGDEI
-639 KKEDKKE
+639 KEDKKEENKYKNDIVEIKNDELKEEEEIKE
-646 EKEEKEEKKEEKEEK
+646 EKEEKEEKKEINDEK
-661 KEEKEEKKEEDEIKE
+661 KE
-676 DRKEEEKK
+676 
-684 DNDNIVEIKNDELKE
+684 
-699 EKKEVKEE
+699 
-707 NNEKKV
+707 

>member
-1 MSINCSEINNLN
+1 MSINCSEVENLN
-13 NSIDFFNSTKFI
+13 NSIDFFNSMKFI
-25 CDELVKY
+25 CDELTKY

-42 YSKKLSNMQSSF
+42 YSKKLASMQSSF
-54 AKKLSKTD
+54 AKKLSKTE
-62 NKSMEKIIA
+62 NKSMEKIIS

-90 AEELETKVK
+90 AEEIETKVK
-99 EFELDLKTKFD
+99 EFELDLKTKYD

-120 EQNKILINNNNDI
+120 EQNKILINNYNDI
-133 NKARKNYI
+133 NKAKKNFI
-141 DSMTK
+141 ESMTK
-146 CEEIISKYYSD
+146 SEEIINKFYSD
-157 KKIIDDND
+157 KKFIDDSD
-165 RGLTKKMNVND
+165 RGLGKRINMND
-176 YNIIKDKL
+176 YNMTKDKL
-184 KNEMNDMNNSIKVS
+184 KSEYNDMNNSIKVS
-198 KSFEKIYTNL
+198 KSLEKIYTNL
-208 INDSSKI
+208 INDSTKI
-215 HDVFVQN
+215 HGVFVQN
-222 YNKNYYSKIKSFNID
+222 YTKNFYSTIKTFNID

-256 YRQPMVTTDI
+256 YRQPMVNTDI
-266 NINSLNTID
+266 NINSLNSID
-275 EGKETENILNSL
+275 EGKETENIMNSL
-287 YKNDNPLQN
+287 YKNNNPLQN
-296 ITPMNYKLK
+296 ISPVNYNLK
-305 AVQILKENKFFEN
+305 AIQILKENKFFEN

-324 STEDELKNED
+324 STEEELKNDD
-334 GSIEQNKYVS
+334 GSFEQNKYVS
-344 ILEDGF
+344 VLDDGF

-361 FKTLKTIF
+361 FLTLKKIF
-369 KNFKLIEKNNIDFEI
+369 DNFNLIDKNDIKFDI

-400 NMNAYPYAKNGIQ
+400 NMNSYPYAKDGIQ

-431 LADLEKLLNHHE
+431 LADLEKLLSHHE

-475 NIIANHIKANADFH
+475 NIITNYIKAEADYH

-501 HLEILNKTK
+501 HLEIINKAK

-522 KNNELFKEKDF
+522 KKNEIFRDKNF

-624 KKKQEKEKEIKLEKE
+624 KKKKEEEKEQENKEGDEI
-639 KKEDKKE
+639 KEDKKE
-646 EKEEKEEKKEEKEEK
+646 ENKYK
-661 KEEKEEKKEEDEIKE
+661 
-676 DRKEEEKK
+676 
-684 DNDNIVEIKNDELKE
+684 NDIVEIKNDELKE
-699 EKKEVKEE
+699 EEIKEE
-707 NNEKKV
+707 KEEKEEINEKKE

>member
-1 MSINCSEINNLN
+1 MSINCSEVENLN
-13 NSIDFFNSTKFI
+13 NSIDFFNSMKFI
-25 CDELVKY
+25 CDELTKY

-42 YSKKLSNMQSSF
+42 YSKKLASMQSSF
-54 AKKLSKTD
+54 SKKLSKTE
-62 NKSMEKIIA
+62 NKSMEKIIS

-90 AEELETKVK
+90 AEEIETKVK
-99 EFELDLKTKFD
+99 EFELDLKTKYD

-120 EQNKILINNNNDI
+120 EQNKILINNYNDI
-133 NKARKNYI
+133 NKAKKNFI
-141 DSMTK
+141 ESMTK
-146 CEEIISKYYSD
+146 SEEIINKFYSD
-157 KKIIDDND
+157 KKFIDDSD
-165 RGLTKKMNVND
+165 RGLGKRINMND
-176 YNIIKDKL
+176 YNMTKDKL
-184 KNEMNDMNNSIKVS
+184 KSEYNDMNNSIKVS
-198 KSFEKIYTNL
+198 KSLEKIYTNL
-208 INDSSKI
+208 INDSTKI
-215 HDVFVQN
+215 HGVFVQN
-222 YNKNYYSKIKSFNID
+222 YTKNFYSTIKTFNID

-256 YRQPMVTTDI
+256 YRQPMVNTDI
-266 NINSLNTID
+266 NINSLNSMD
-275 EGKETENILNSL
+275 EGKETENIMNSL
-287 YKNDNPLQN
+287 YKNNNPLQN
-296 ITPMNYKLK
+296 ISPVNYNLK
-305 AVQILKENKFFEN
+305 AIQILKENKFFEN

-324 STEDELKNED
+324 STEEELKNDD
-334 GSIEQNKYVS
+334 GSFEQNKYVS
-344 ILEDGF
+344 VLDDGF

-361 FKTLKTIF
+361 FLTLKKIF
-369 KNFKLIEKNNIDFEI
+369 DNFNLIDKNDIKFDI

-400 NMNAYPYAKNGIQ
+400 NMNSYPYAKDGIQ

-431 LADLEKLLNHHE
+431 LADLEKLLSHHE

-475 NIIANHIKANADFH
+475 NIITNHIKAEADYH

-501 HLEILNKTK
+501 HLEIINKAK

-522 KNNELFKEKDF
+522 KKNEIFRDKNF

-624 KKKQEKEKEIKLEKE
+624 KKKKEEEKEQEKKDGDEI
-639 KKEDKKE
+639 KEDKKE
-646 EKEEKEEKKEEKEEK
+646 ENKFK
-661 KEEKEEKKEEDEIKE
+661 
-676 DRKEEEKK
+676 
-684 DNDNIVEIKNDELKE
+684 NDIIEIKNDELKE
-699 EKKEVKEE
+699 EEEIKEE
-707 NNEKKV
+707 KEEKEEINEKKE

>member
-1 MSINCSEINNLN
+1 MSINCSEVENLN
-13 NSIDFFNSTKFI
+13 NSIDFFNSMKFI
-25 CDELVKY
+25 CDELTKY

-42 YSKKLSNMQSSF
+42 YSKKLASMQSSF
-54 AKKLSKTD
+54 AKKLSKTE
-62 NKSMEKIIA
+62 NKSMEKIIS

-90 AEELETKVK
+90 AEEIETKVK
-99 EFELDLKTKFD
+99 EFELDLKTKYD

-120 EQNKILINNNNDI
+120 EQNKILINNYNDI
-133 NKARKNYI
+133 NKAKKNFI
-141 DSMTK
+141 ESMTK
-146 CEEIISKYYSD
+146 SEEIINKFYSD
-157 KKIIDDND
+157 KKFIDDSD
-165 RGLTKKMNVND
+165 RGLGKRINMND
-176 YNIIKDKL
+176 YNMTKDKL
-184 KNEMNDMNNSIKVS
+184 KSEYNDMNNSIKVS
-198 KSFEKIYTNL
+198 KSLEKIYTNL
-208 INDSSKI
+208 INDSTKI
-215 HDVFVQN
+215 HGVFVQN
-222 YNKNYYSKIKSFNID
+222 YTKNFYSTIKTFNID

-256 YRQPMVTTDI
+256 YRQPMVNTDI
-266 NINSLNTID
+266 NINSLNSID
-275 EGKETENILNSL
+275 EGKETENIMNTL
-287 YKNDNPLQN
+287 YKNNNPLQN
-296 ITPMNYKLK
+296 ISPVNYNLK
-305 AVQILKENKFFEN
+305 AIQILKENKFFEN

-324 STEDELKNED
+324 STEEELKNDD
-334 GSIEQNKYVS
+334 GSFEQNKYVS
-344 ILEDGF
+344 VLDDGF

-361 FKTLKTIF
+361 FLTLKKIF
-369 KNFKLIEKNNIDFEI
+369 DNFNLIDKNDIKFDI

-400 NMNAYPYAKNGIQ
+400 NMNSYPYAKDGIQ

-431 LADLEKLLNHHE
+431 LADLEKLLSHHE

-475 NIIANHIKANADFH
+475 NIITNHIKAEADYH
-489 CAEMIII
+489 CAEMMII

-501 HLEILNKTK
+501 HLEILNKAK

-522 KNNELFKEKDF
+522 KKNEIFRDKNF

-624 KKKQEKEKEIKLEKE
+624 KKK
-639 KKEDKKE
+639 
-646 EKEEKEEKKEEKEEK
+646 
-661 KEEKEEKKEEDEIKE
+661 
-676 DRKEEEKK
+676 KEEEKEQENK
-684 DNDNIVEIKNDELKE
+684 EGDKIKEDEKEENKYKNDIVEIKNDELKE
-699 EKKEVKEE
+699 EEEIKEE
-707 NNEKKV
+707 KEEKEEINEKKE

>member
-1 MSINCSEINNLN
+1 MSINCSEVENLN
-13 NSIDFFNSTKFI
+13 NSIDFFNSMKFI
-25 CDELVKY
+25 CDELTKY

-42 YSKKLSNMQSSF
+42 YSKKLASMQSSF
-54 AKKLSKTD
+54 AKKLSKTE
-62 NKSMEKIIA
+62 NKSMEKIIS

-90 AEELETKVK
+90 AEEIETKVK
-99 EFELDLKTKFD
+99 EFELDLKTKYD

-120 EQNKILINNNNDI
+120 EQNKILINNYNDI
-133 NKARKNYI
+133 NKAKKNFI
-141 DSMTK
+141 ESMTK
-146 CEEIISKYYSD
+146 SEEIINKFYSD
-157 KKIIDDND
+157 KKFIDDSD
-165 RGLTKKMNVND
+165 RGLGKRINMND
-176 YNIIKDKL
+176 YNMTKDKL
-184 KNEMNDMNNSIKVS
+184 KSEYNDMNNSIKVS
-198 KSFEKIYTNL
+198 KSLEKIYTNL
-208 INDSSKI
+208 INDSTKI
-215 HDVFVQN
+215 HGVFVQN
-222 YNKNYYSKIKSFNID
+222 YTKNFYSTIKTFNID

-256 YRQPMVTTDI
+256 YRQPMVNTDI
-266 NINSLNTID
+266 NINSLNSID
-275 EGKETENILNSL
+275 EGKETENIMNSL
-287 YKNDNPLQN
+287 YKNNNPLQN
-296 ITPMNYKLK
+296 ISPVNYNLK
-305 AVQILKENKFFEN
+305 AIQILKENKFFEN

-324 STEDELKNED
+324 STEEELKNDD
-334 GSIEQNKYVS
+334 GSFEQNKYVS
-344 ILEDGF
+344 VLDDGF

-361 FKTLKTIF
+361 FLTLKKIF
-369 KNFKLIEKNNIDFEI
+369 DNFNLIDKNDIKFDI

-400 NMNAYPYAKNGIQ
+400 NMNSYPYAKDGIQ

-431 LADLEKLLNHHE
+431 LADLEKLLSHHE

-475 NIIANHIKANADFH
+475 NIITNYIKAEADYH

-501 HLEILNKTK
+501 HLEILNKAK

-522 KNNELFKEKDF
+522 KKNEIFRDKNF

-624 KKKQEKEKEIKLEKE
+624 KKKKEEEKEQENKEGDEI
-639 KKEDKKE
+639 KEDKKE
-646 EKEEKEEKKEEKEEK
+646 ENKYK
-661 KEEKEEKKEEDEIKE
+661 
-676 DRKEEEKK
+676 
-684 DNDNIVEIKNDELKE
+684 NDIVEIKNDELKE
-699 EKKEVKEE
+699 EEIKEE
-707 NNEKKV
+707 KEEKEEINEKKE

>member
-1 MSINCSEINNLN
+1 MSINCSEVENLN
-13 NSIDFFNSTKFI
+13 NSIDFFNSMKFI
-25 CDELVKY
+25 CDELTKY

-42 YSKKLSNMQSSF
+42 YSKKLASMQSSF
-54 AKKLSKTD
+54 SKKLSKTE
-62 NKSMEKIIA
+62 NKSMEKIIS

-90 AEELETKVK
+90 AEEIETKVK
-99 EFELDLKTKFD
+99 EFELDLKTKYD

-120 EQNKILINNNNDI
+120 EQNKILINNYNDI
-133 NKARKNYI
+133 NKAKKNFI
-141 DSMTK
+141 ESMTK
-146 CEEIISKYYSD
+146 SEEIINKFYSD
-157 KKIIDDND
+157 KKFIDDSD
-165 RGLTKKMNVND
+165 RGLGKRINMND
-176 YNIIKDKL
+176 YNMTKDKL
-184 KNEMNDMNNSIKVS
+184 KSEYNDMNNSIKVS
-198 KSFEKIYTNL
+198 KSLEKIYTNL
-208 INDSSKI
+208 INDSTKI
-215 HDVFVQN
+215 HGVFVQN
-222 YNKNYYSKIKSFNID
+222 YTKNFYSTIKTFNID

-256 YRQPMVTTDI
+256 YRQPMVNTDI
-266 NINSLNTID
+266 NINSLNSID
-275 EGKETENILNSL
+275 EGKETENIMNTL
-287 YKNDNPLQN
+287 YKNNNPLQN
-296 ITPMNYKLK
+296 ISPVNYNLK
-305 AVQILKENKFFEN
+305 AIQILKENKFFEN

-324 STEDELKNED
+324 STEEELKNDD
-334 GSIEQNKYVS
+334 GSFEQNKYVS
-344 ILEDGF
+344 VLDDGF

-361 FKTLKTIF
+361 FLTLKKIF
-369 KNFKLIEKNNIDFEI
+369 DNFNLIDKNDIKFDI

-400 NMNAYPYAKNGIQ
+400 NMNSYPYAKDGIQ

-431 LADLEKLLNHHE
+431 LADLEKLLSHHE

-475 NIIANHIKANADFH
+475 NIITNYIKAEADYH

-501 HLEILNKTK
+501 HLEILNKAK

-522 KNNELFKEKDF
+522 KKNEIFRDKNF

-568 NVVFSQLLTIIDN
+568 NVVFSQLLTIIDYLLKN
-581 MIEFGFSPEKTREII
+581 NNKKFI
-596 EPKINYYKLND
+596 KIN
-607 ALKLTVNEVL
+607 
-617 NSKIESE
+617 
-624 KKKQEKEKEIKLEKE
+624 
-639 KKEDKKE
+639 
-646 EKEEKEEKKEEKEEK
+646 
-661 KEEKEEKKEEDEIKE
+661 
-676 DRKEEEKK
+676 
-684 DNDNIVEIKNDELKE
+684 KNK
-699 EKKEVKEE
+699 
-707 NNEKKV
+707 

>member
-1 MSINCSEINNLN
+1 MSINCSEVENLN
-13 NSIDFFNSTKFI
+13 NSIDFFNSMKFI
-25 CDELVKY
+25 CDELTKY

-42 YSKKLSNMQSSF
+42 YSKKLASMQSSF
-54 AKKLSKTD
+54 SKKLSKTE
-62 NKSMEKIIA
+62 NKSMEKIIS

-90 AEELETKVK
+90 AEEIETKVK
-99 EFELDLKTKFD
+99 EFELDLKTKYD

-120 EQNKILINNNNDI
+120 EQNKILINNYNDI
-133 NKARKNYI
+133 NKAKKNFI
-141 DSMTK
+141 ESMTK
-146 CEEIISKYYSD
+146 SEEIINKFYSD
-157 KKIIDDND
+157 KKFIDDSD
-165 RGLTKKMNVND
+165 RGLGKRINMND
-176 YNIIKDKL
+176 YNMTKDKL
-184 KNEMNDMNNSIKVS
+184 KSEYNDMNNSIKVS
-198 KSFEKIYTNL
+198 KSLEKIYTNL
-208 INDSSKI
+208 INDSTKI
-215 HDVFVQN
+215 HGVFVQN
-222 YNKNYYSKIKSFNID
+222 YTKNFYSTIKTFNID

-256 YRQPMVTTDI
+256 YRQPMVNTDI
-266 NINSLNTID
+266 NINSLNSID
-275 EGKETENILNSL
+275 EGKETENIMNTL
-287 YKNDNPLQN
+287 YKNNNPLQN
-296 ITPMNYKLK
+296 ISPVNYNLK
-305 AVQILKENKFFEN
+305 AIQILKENKFFEN

-324 STEDELKNED
+324 STEEELKNDD
-334 GSIEQNKYVS
+334 GSFEQNKYVS
-344 ILEDGF
+344 VLDDGF

-361 FKTLKTIF
+361 FLTLKKIF
-369 KNFKLIEKNNIDFEI
+369 DNFNLIDKNDIKFDI

-400 NMNAYPYAKNGIQ
+400 NMNSYPYAKDGIQ

-431 LADLEKLLNHHE
+431 LADLEKLLSHHE

-475 NIIANHIKANADFH
+475 NIITNHIKAEADYH

-501 HLEILNKTK
+501 HLEILNKAK

-522 KNNELFKEKDF
+522 KKNEIFRDKNF

-624 KKKQEKEKEIKLEKE
+624 KKKKEEEKEQENKEGDEI
-639 KKEDKKE
+639 KEDKKE
-646 EKEEKEEKKEEKEEK
+646 ENKYK
-661 KEEKEEKKEEDEIKE
+661 
-676 DRKEEEKK
+676 
-684 DNDNIVEIKNDELKE
+684 NDIVEIKNDELKE
-699 EKKEVKEE
+699 EDEKKEEKEE
-707 NNEKKV
+707 KEEINEKKE

>member
-1 MSINCSEINNLN
+1 MSINCSEVENLN
-13 NSIDFFNSTKFI
+13 NSIDFFNSMKFI
-25 CDELVKY
+25 CDELTKY

-42 YSKKLSNMQSSF
+42 YSKKLASMQSSF
-54 AKKLSKTD
+54 SKKLSKTE
-62 NKSMEKIIA
+62 NKSMEKIIS

-90 AEELETKVK
+90 AEEIETKVK
-99 EFELDLKTKFD
+99 EFELDLKSKYD

-120 EQNKILINNNNDI
+120 EQNKILINNYNDI
-133 NKARKNYI
+133 NKAKKNFI
-141 DSMTK
+141 ESMTK
-146 CEEIISKYYSD
+146 SEEIINKFYSD
-157 KKIIDDND
+157 KKFIDDSD
-165 RGLTKKMNVND
+165 RGLGKRINMND
-176 YNIIKDKL
+176 YNMTKDKL
-184 KNEMNDMNNSIKVS
+184 KSEYNDMNNSIKVS
-198 KSFEKIYTNL
+198 KSLEKIYTNL
-208 INDSSKI
+208 INDSTKI
-215 HDVFVQN
+215 HGVFVQN
-222 YNKNYYSKIKSFNID
+222 YTKNFYSTIKTFNID

-256 YRQPMVTTDI
+256 YRQPMVNTDI
-266 NINSLNTID
+266 NINSLNSID
-275 EGKETENILNSL
+275 EGKETENIMNTL
-287 YKNDNPLQN
+287 YKNNNPLQN
-296 ITPMNYKLK
+296 ISPVNYNLK
-305 AVQILKENKFFEN
+305 AIQILKENKFFEN

-324 STEDELKNED
+324 STEEELKNDD
-334 GSIEQNKYVS
+334 GSFEQNKYVS
-344 ILEDGF
+344 VLDDGF

-361 FKTLKTIF
+361 FLTLKKIF
-369 KNFKLIEKNNIDFEI
+369 DNFNLIDKNDIKFDI

-400 NMNAYPYAKNGIQ
+400 NMNSYPYAKDGIQ

-431 LADLEKLLNHHE
+431 LADLEKLLSHHE

-475 NIIANHIKANADFH
+475 NIITNHIKAEADYH

-501 HLEILNKTK
+501 HLEILNKAK

-522 KNNELFKEKDF
+522 KKNEIFRDKNF

-624 KKKQEKEKEIKLEKE
+624 KKKKEEEKEQENKEGDEI
-639 KKEDKKE
+639 KEDKKE
-646 EKEEKEEKKEEKEEK
+646 ENKY
-661 KEEKEEKKEEDEIKE
+661 
-676 DRKEEEKK
+676 K
-684 DNDNIVEIKNDELKE
+684 DDIVEIKNDELKE
-699 EKKEVKEE
+699 EEEIKEE
-707 NNEKKV
+707 KEEKEEINEKKE